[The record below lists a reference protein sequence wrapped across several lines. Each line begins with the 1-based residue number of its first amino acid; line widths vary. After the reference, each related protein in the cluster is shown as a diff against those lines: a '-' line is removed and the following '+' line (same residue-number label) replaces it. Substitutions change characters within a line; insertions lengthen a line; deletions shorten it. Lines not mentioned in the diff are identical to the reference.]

1 MTYPLLPLQ
10 AGSRRLALI
19 VIPLL
24 LVLSLA
30 ATCPAV
36 PTPPP
41 APAPTPALPVS
52 LSATPQGT
60 AAGQLGIL
68 PYLSAF
74 LDTDGDMSV
83 EEVATPG
90 MMPSFQPLHPRT
102 LPRSSGVT
110 WLRLEIPAAGTERT
124 ESLMLDLGQGVPA
137 GAVLYTPD
145 IDPLS
150 RQTTWQESQ
159 ANWRNLLPLPLP
171 AETPQVCF
179 IRLDGQPPLWFAP
192 TLRSLDNLAGA
203 PESLLGPG
211 VMLAL
216 AVVMLL
222 ALLRG
227 ITERGQWRFW
237 TALYVGAALTHAVL
251 GGPDLGAGNITP
263 ADAVSAM
270 APGLALMFLAHLARH
285 LMQTASHSRL
295 LDIQYLLLSLPGAVL
310 ALLPL
315 WPDFSWL
322 GRFLPL
328 WPMLALIFVPTTLGA
343 WLMGVPGARR
353 FLLGCLVAALG
364 AGLAVLDLGTLL
376 PPFVQGTLPL
386 WGTALSALII
396 AGMSAPG
403 REAGTSAEPADP
415 LAPGRPA
422 RNQTITDPNLRLLDT
437 DGNTL
442 PLMTGLSQPAPAP
455 ATVEAESA
463 SATAIRRL
471 EQALAAPLREIVEQD
486 RQLEQCALPHDVR
499 SRVENMGR
507 RARQALSLL
516 HDPAGDAAAPAAPA
530 PTDTARAEK
539 RVFDLRKTLR
549 QAHDTCRPLA
559 EKSGIAL
566 GWHVPA
572 DLEQLYEGPAGELED
587 VLRLLLEDA
596 LRATKGGKIHFAV
609 RRVPDSKHPGH
620 LLFQVRDTGT
630 GLPPEQRSASLLAR
644 IWELS
649 SSHGGFLGVESGPRG
664 TSVIFTLQLHLP
676 EASDGEDL
684 PTVLVCA
691 PDAATRHELGAMLR
705 DLPCTCH
712 ETGTLAHGLATGAR
726 KGRTPAA
733 VLLVCGPEAS
743 VDAAPLLRRYH
754 SLAERTGPFG
764 AVALTPDQSQWDAL
778 AHAGFSHALTLPV
791 SEDALRETVLEILG
805 SHDDVADLGA
815 PLPETRQADAPL
827 PDLFGPAAAP
837 QADQGMPDL
846 LLSTDDIPQQTAP
859 AAPAAASADLPD
871 LFAAPAAAAADTAQA
886 EPLPLTDDMRLDMPA
901 AQTARPVADAV
912 QPEEAAPAE
921 SPVQENENAPDAA
934 EDIAPAPAPAAP
946 DFPSV
951 PMPETAETNEA
962 AMPEAPVKEEE
973 PAAPAAD
980 MTREEPL
987 PQQETAAAAAAAPA
1001 DVAAEALSDEM
1012 DSAEEAG
1019 TKAVAGA
1026 DVTPPARDE
1035 AAAVSPSAPAFP
1047 APAREAAAEQAP
1059 PADDVQ
1065 TGDAPTDAAEAPVSD
1080 AVQPEEAA
1088 SADSPV
1094 QENENAPEA
1103 AEDVAPAP
1111 APAAPDFPSVPVGE
1125 TAETNE
1131 AAMPEAPTR
1140 EEDTSVPAT
1149 DMTQEEP
1156 LPQQETADAA
1166 PADVAAEA
1174 LSDEMDSTDEA
1185 GAETVADTDVTPS
1198 AQDEAAAVPPSAPA
1212 FPAPAREAAAEQ
1224 TLPADDVQTGDASTD
1239 AAEAPV
1245 SDAVQP
1251 EEAASADSPVQE
1263 NENAPEAAEDVAPA
1277 PAPAAPDFP
1286 SVPVA
1291 EMAETNEAAMPE
1303 APAREEDTAAPAAGM
1318 TREEP
1323 LPQQETADAAP
1334 ADVAAEALSDEMD
1347 STDEAGA
1354 ETVADTD
1361 VTPSAQDEAAAVPPS
1376 APAFPAPAREAA
1388 AEQTLPADDVQTG
1401 DASTDA
1407 AEAPV
1412 SDAVQPE
1419 EAASADSPVQENE
1432 NAPEAAEDVA
1442 PAPAPAAPDFPS
1454 VPVAEMAE
1462 TNEAAMP
1469 EAPVKEA
1476 GPVAPVADMTRE
1488 EPLPQQETA
1497 DAAAAAPADDA
1508 TGATVDE
1515 KERTEAPVADAQAAS
1530 ATRAPAFPSVEAAAS
1545 PLAGGYVSPSLRHA
1559 GEWVGEPMPIGTP
1572 VDRPAPRQE
1581 ETVSAP
1587 VETVV
1592 TVRPLR
1598 RDVSPDEI
1606 ARKLGKPSLVPTD
1619 KSALITPQPRKS
1631 SSTGPGAG
1639 TQPAFPG
1646 APVEEAPQAVPGSKD
1661 VSSLPDMTPDSTT
1674 LLASGREETSRTRAA
1689 ANTLMRF
1696 LSRFHTGNGQPQD
1709 KEEARSPQAPAATAQ
1724 ERQGTPRPMPRKD
1737 APREET
1743 PGTTADIPATTN
1755 PWIERRAASR
1765 PVAPTPRMPVPPMPQ
1780 RPQPPDD
1787 PEDPLPALMWRM
1799 DKYLAEAGYA
1809 LEQRRLHLVA
1819 DAAGRLAAEA
1829 ESYGFRVLGRMAR
1842 CVESAGRAKD
1852 LQAVTDLLPELATAV
1867 ERHRISMGS

>member
-10 AGSRRLALI
+10 AGFRRLALI

-150 RQTTWQESQ
+150 RQTTWQEGQ

-530 PTDTARAEK
+530 PADTARAEK

-871 LFAAPAAAAADTAQA
+871 LFAAPAAAAADTAQT
-886 EPLPLTDDMRLDMPA
+886 EPLPLTDDMRLDTPA

-912 QPEEAAPAE
+912 QPEEAA
-921 SPVQENENAPDAA
+921 
-934 EDIAPAPAPAAP
+934 
-946 DFPSV
+946 
-951 PMPETAETNEA
+951 
-962 AMPEAPVKEEE
+962 
-973 PAAPAAD
+973 
-980 MTREEPL
+980 
-987 PQQETAAAAAAAPA
+987 
-1001 DVAAEALSDEM
+1001 
-1012 DSAEEAG
+1012 SAE
-1019 TKAVAGA
+1019 
-1026 DVTPPARDE
+1026 
-1035 AAAVSPSAPAFP
+1035 
-1047 APAREAAAEQAP
+1047 
-1059 PADDVQ
+1059 
-1065 TGDAPTDAAEAPVSD
+1065 
-1080 AVQPEEAA
+1080 
-1088 SADSPV
+1088 
-1094 QENENAPEA
+1094 
-1103 AEDVAPAP
+1103 
-1111 APAAPDFPSVPVGE
+1111 
-1125 TAETNE
+1125 
-1131 AAMPEAPTR
+1131 
-1140 EEDTSVPAT
+1140 
-1149 DMTQEEP
+1149 
-1156 LPQQETADAA
+1156 
-1166 PADVAAEA
+1166 
-1174 LSDEMDSTDEA
+1174 
-1185 GAETVADTDVTPS
+1185 
-1198 AQDEAAAVPPSAPA
+1198 
-1212 FPAPAREAAAEQ
+1212 
-1224 TLPADDVQTGDASTD
+1224 
-1239 AAEAPV
+1239 
-1245 SDAVQP
+1245 
-1251 EEAASADSPVQE
+1251 
-1263 NENAPEAAEDVAPA
+1263 
-1277 PAPAAPDFP
+1277 
-1286 SVPVA
+1286 
-1291 EMAETNEAAMPE
+1291 
-1303 APAREEDTAAPAAGM
+1303 
-1318 TREEP
+1318 
-1323 LPQQETADAAP
+1323 
-1334 ADVAAEALSDEMD
+1334 
-1347 STDEAGA
+1347 
-1354 ETVADTD
+1354 
-1361 VTPSAQDEAAAVPPS
+1361 
-1376 APAFPAPAREAA
+1376 
-1388 AEQTLPADDVQTG
+1388 
-1401 DASTDA
+1401 
-1407 AEAPV
+1407 
-1412 SDAVQPE
+1412 
-1419 EAASADSPVQENE
+1419 SPVQENE

>member
-10 AGSRRLALI
+10 AGFRRLALI

-52 LSATPQGT
+52 LSATPQGA

-90 MMPSFQPLHPRT
+90 MMPPFQPLHPRT

-471 EQALAAPLREIVEQD
+471 EQALAAPLREIVEQN

-507 RARQALSLL
+507 RARQALNLL

-530 PTDTARAEK
+530 PADTARAEK

-712 ETGTLAHGLATGAR
+712 ETGTLAHGLAAGAR

-805 SHDDVADLGA
+805 NHDDVADLGA

-871 LFAAPAAAAADTAQA
+871 LFAAPATAAADTAQTD
-886 EPLPLTDDMRLDMPA
+886 PLPLTDDMRLDTPA
-901 AQTARPVADAV
+901 AQTARPVADAG
-912 QPEEAAPAE
+912 QPEEAASAD
-921 SPVQENENAPDAA
+921 SPVQKNENSPDAA
-934 EDIAPAPAPAAP
+934 EDVAPATAPAAP

-962 AMPEAPVKEEE
+962 AMPEAPMKEAG

-987 PQQETAAAAAAAPA
+987 PQQETADAGAPA
-1001 DVAAEALSDEM
+1001 DTAAEALSDEM

-1019 TKAVAGA
+1019 AKAMADA
-1026 DVTPPARDE
+1026 DVTPPAR
-1035 AAAVSPSAPAFP
+1035 
-1047 APAREAAAEQAP
+1047 
-1059 PADDVQ
+1059 
-1065 TGDAPTDAAEAPVSD
+1065 
-1080 AVQPEEAA
+1080 
-1088 SADSPV
+1088 
-1094 QENENAPEA
+1094 
-1103 AEDVAPAP
+1103 
-1111 APAAPDFPSVPVGE
+1111 
-1125 TAETNE
+1125 
-1131 AAMPEAPTR
+1131 
-1140 EEDTSVPAT
+1140 
-1149 DMTQEEP
+1149 
-1156 LPQQETADAA
+1156 
-1166 PADVAAEA
+1166 
-1174 LSDEMDSTDEA
+1174 
-1185 GAETVADTDVTPS
+1185 
-1198 AQDEAAAVPPSAPA
+1198 DEAAAVPPSAPA
-1212 FPAPAREAAAEQ
+1212 FPAPARETAAEQ
-1224 TLPADDVQTGDASTD
+1224 PLPADDVQTGDASTD

-1263 NENAPEAAEDVAPA
+1263 SENAPEAAEDVAPA

-1291 EMAETNEAAMPE
+1291 ET
-1303 APAREEDTAAPAAGM
+1303 
-1318 TREEP
+1318 
-1323 LPQQETADAAP
+1323 
-1334 ADVAAEALSDEMD
+1334 
-1347 STDEAGA
+1347 
-1354 ETVADTD
+1354 
-1361 VTPSAQDEAAAVPPS
+1361 
-1376 APAFPAPAREAA
+1376 
-1388 AEQTLPADDVQTG
+1388 
-1401 DASTDA
+1401 
-1407 AEAPV
+1407 
-1412 SDAVQPE
+1412 
-1419 EAASADSPVQENE
+1419 
-1432 NAPEAAEDVA
+1432 
-1442 PAPAPAAPDFPS
+1442 
-1454 VPVAEMAE
+1454 AE

-1476 GPVAPVADMTRE
+1476 GPAAPAADMTRE

-1743 PGTTADIPATTN
+1743 PGTTADIPATTH
-1755 PWIERRAASR
+1755 PWIERRTASR

>member
-1 MTYPLLPLQ
+1 MTHPLLPTQ
-10 AGSRRLALI
+10 AASRRLALI

-41 APAPTPALPVS
+41 ASAPTPALPAD
-52 LSATPQGT
+52 LSATPRGS
-60 AAGQLGIL
+60 AAGQLDIL

-74 LDTDGDMSV
+74 LDTDGDRSV
-83 EEVATPG
+83 EEVAAPG
-90 MMPSFQPLHPRT
+90 MLSSFRPLHPRT

-110 WLRLEIPAAGTERT
+110 WLRLEIPAAGAGRPAP
-124 ESLMLDLGQGVPA
+124 LVLDLGQGVPA
-137 GAVLYTPD
+137 GAVLYTPG

-150 RQTTWQESQ
+150 RQTTWQEDR
-159 ANWRNLLPLPLP
+159 ANWRNLLCLPLP
-171 AETPQVCF
+171 GETPQICY

-192 TLRSLDNLAGA
+192 TLRSLDNLADA

-315 WPDFSWL
+315 WPDFSWM
-322 GRFLPL
+322 GRYLPL

-364 AGLAVLDLGTLL
+364 AGLAVLDFGTLL

-403 REAGTSAEPADP
+403 RETETAAAGPADP
-415 LAPGRPA
+415 TAPDRSA
-422 RNQTITDPNLRLLDT
+422 QSQTITDPNLRLLDT
-437 DGNTL
+437 EGITL

-455 ATVEAESA
+455 ATVEADSA

-471 EQALAAPLREIVEQD
+471 EQALAVPLRELVEQN
-486 RQLEQCALPHDVR
+486 RQLEQCSLPHDVR
-499 SRVENMGR
+499 SRVEGMGR
-507 RARQALSLL
+507 RARQALRLL

-530 PTDTARAEK
+530 PTDGARAAT
-539 RVFDLRKTLR
+539 RAFDLRRMLQKT
-549 QAHDTCRPLA
+549 HEHCRALA

-566 GWHVPA
+566 GWHVPS
-572 DLEQLYEGPAGELED
+572 DLEQRYEGPAGDLEET
-587 VLRLLLEDA
+587 LRLLLEDA
-596 LRATKGGKIHFAV
+596 VRASKGGKVHFAV
-609 RRVPDSKHPGH
+609 RHVPDSKHPGH

-630 GLPPEQRSASLLAR
+630 GLPPEQRSAPLLAR

-649 SSHGGFLGVESGPRG
+649 SAHGGFLGVESGPRG
-664 TSVIFTLQLHLP
+664 TSVIFTLQLQLP
-676 EASDGEDL
+676 EASADDL

-691 PDAATRHELGAMLR
+691 PDAATRRELGAMLR
-705 DLPCTCH
+705 DLPCTCR
-712 ETGTLAHGLATGAR
+712 ETGTLAHGLAAGAR
-726 KGRTPAA
+726 RGGTPAT

-743 VDAAPLLRRYH
+743 VEAAPMLRRYH
-754 SLAERTGPFG
+754 GLAERTGPFG
-764 AVALTPDQSQWDAL
+764 AVALTPDQSQWDEL
-778 AHAGFSHALTLPV
+778 ANAGFSHALTLPV

-827 PDLFGPAAAP
+827 PDLFGPVAAP

-846 LLSTDDIPQQTAP
+846 LLSTDDMPERTVP
-859 AAPAAASADLPD
+859 AAQAATGGDLPD
-871 LFAAPAAAAADTAQA
+871 LFAAPASAGAEAAPAA
-886 EPLPLTDDMRLDMPA
+886 PLSLTDDMRRDAPVA
-901 AQTARPVADAV
+901 PVAQTARPEAEQPLPADDEQSGAV
-912 QPEEAAPAE
+912 RAEAAEASAADDAQPVAPAPAD
-921 SPVQENENAPDAA
+921 SPVQENDAAPEAA
-934 EDIAPAPAPAAP
+934 EDGGPAPAPTAP

-951 PMPETAETNEA
+951 PVATMDDATT
-962 AMPEAPVKEEE
+962 PEAPLEEEKEE
-973 PAAPAAD
+973 APAAEAPQ
-980 MTREEPL
+980 EEAL
-987 PQQETAAAAAAAPA
+987 PQQGTADAAAPA
-1001 DVAAEALSDEM
+1001 DSPAASSDAA
-1012 DSAEEAG
+1012 DSTEEA
-1019 TKAVAGA
+1019 VAETGA
-1026 DVTPPARDE
+1026 DADMPGPAQDE
-1035 AAAVSPSAPAFP
+1035 AAEVSPSAPAFP
-1047 APAREAAAEQAP
+1047 APAQEVEAEQP
-1059 PADDVQ
+1059 LPADDRQNRDVR
-1065 TGDAPTDAAEAPVSD
+1065 ADAAEASAANDAQPV
-1080 AVQPEEAA
+1080 APAP
-1088 SADSPV
+1088 ADSPV
-1094 QENENAPEA
+1094 QENGAAPEA
-1103 AEDVAPAP
+1103 AEDDGPAP
-1111 APAAPDFPSVPVGE
+1111 AP
-1125 TAETNE
+1125 T
-1131 AAMPEAPTR
+1131 
-1140 EEDTSVPAT
+1140 
-1149 DMTQEEP
+1149 
-1156 LPQQETADAA
+1156 
-1166 PADVAAEA
+1166 
-1174 LSDEMDSTDEA
+1174 
-1185 GAETVADTDVTPS
+1185 
-1198 AQDEAAAVPPSAPA
+1198 
-1212 FPAPAREAAAEQ
+1212 
-1224 TLPADDVQTGDASTD
+1224 
-1239 AAEAPV
+1239 
-1245 SDAVQP
+1245 
-1251 EEAASADSPVQE
+1251 
-1263 NENAPEAAEDVAPA
+1263 
-1277 PAPAAPDFP
+1277 APDFP

-1291 EMAETNEAAMPE
+1291 AMDDAATQE
-1303 APAREEDTAAPAAGM
+1303 APLEEEKEEAPTAEAPQ
-1318 TREEP
+1318 EEA
-1323 LPQQETADAAP
+1323 LPQQGTADAAAIP
-1334 ADVAAEALSDEMD
+1334 ADGPAASSDAAD
-1347 STDEAGA
+1347 STEEAVA
-1354 ETVADTD
+1354 ETGADAD
-1361 VTPSAQDEAAAVPPS
+1361 MPSPAQDEAA
-1376 APAFPAPAREAA
+1376 
-1388 AEQTLPADDVQTG
+1388 
-1401 DASTDA
+1401 
-1407 AEAPV
+1407 EAPR
-1412 SDAVQPE
+1412 P
-1419 EAASADSPVQENE
+1419 
-1432 NAPEAAEDVA
+1432 
-1442 PAPAPAAPDFPS
+1442 
-1454 VPVAEMAE
+1454 
-1462 TNEAAMP
+1462 
-1469 EAPVKEA
+1469 
-1476 GPVAPVADMTRE
+1476 
-1488 EPLPQQETA
+1488 
-1497 DAAAAAPADDA
+1497 
-1508 TGATVDE
+1508 
-1515 KERTEAPVADAQAAS
+1515 
-1530 ATRAPAFPSVEAAAS
+1530 APAFPSADVAR

-1572 VDRPAPRQE
+1572 VSRPVPRRE
-1581 ETVSAP
+1581 EAASAP

-1619 KSALITPQPRKS
+1619 KSALITPPPRK
-1631 SSTGPGAG
+1631 GPGSGPAAG

-1646 APVEEAPQAVPGSKD
+1646 APVEEAPHAVPGSKD

-1696 LSRFHTGNGQPQD
+1696 LSRFHTGSSQPRDDREED
-1709 KEEARSPQAPAATAQ
+1709 KGPQAPAATVQ
-1724 ERQGTPRPMPRKD
+1724 ERQGTPRPIPKKEGPQQKSPE
-1737 APREET
+1737 AAAEIP
-1743 PGTTADIPATTN
+1743 TAAN
-1755 PWIERRAASR
+1755 PWIERRTAPRPAA
-1765 PVAPTPRMPVPPMPQ
+1765 PAPRVPAPPMPQ

-1867 ERHRISMGS
+1867 ERHRISLGS

>member
-530 PTDTARAEK
+530 PADTARAEK

-712 ETGTLAHGLATGAR
+712 ETGTLAHGLAAGAR

-846 LLSTDDIPQQTAP
+846 LLSTDDSPQQTAP

-871 LFAAPAAAAADTAQA
+871 LFAAPAAAAADTAQT
-886 EPLPLTDDMRLDMPA
+886 EPLPLTDDMRLDTPA

-912 QPEEAAPAE
+912 QPEEAAPAD
-921 SPVQENENAPDAA
+921 SPVQENENSPDAA
-934 EDIAPAPAPAAP
+934 EDVAPAPAPAAP

-951 PMPETAETNEA
+951 PVAEMAETNEA

-973 PAAPAAD
+973 TAAPAAGMTREEPLPQQETADAAAAAPADAAAEALSDEMDSTDEAGAETVADADVPSPARDEAAEVPPSAPAFPAPARETAAEQPLPADDVQTGDAPTDAAEAPMSDAVQPEEAAPADSPVQENENSPDAAEDVAPAPAPAAPDFPSVPVAETAETNDAAMPEAPVKEEELAAPAAD

-987 PQQETAAAAAAAPA
+987 PQQEAADAAAAAPA
-1001 DVAAEALSDEM
+1001 DAAAEALSDEM
-1012 DSAEEAG
+1012 DSTDEAG
-1019 TKAVAGA
+1019 AETVADA
-1026 DVTPPARDE
+1026 DVPSPARDE
-1035 AAAVSPSAPAFP
+1035 AAEVPPSAPAFP
-1047 APAREAAAEQAP
+1047 APAREVAAEQAL

-1080 AVQPEEAA
+1080 AAQPEEAA
-1088 SADSPV
+1088 P
-1094 QENENAPEA
+1094 
-1103 AEDVAPAP
+1103 
-1111 APAAPDFPSVPVGE
+1111 
-1125 TAETNE
+1125 
-1131 AAMPEAPTR
+1131 
-1140 EEDTSVPAT
+1140 
-1149 DMTQEEP
+1149 
-1156 LPQQETADAA
+1156 
-1166 PADVAAEA
+1166 
-1174 LSDEMDSTDEA
+1174 
-1185 GAETVADTDVTPS
+1185 
-1198 AQDEAAAVPPSAPA
+1198 
-1212 FPAPAREAAAEQ
+1212 
-1224 TLPADDVQTGDASTD
+1224 
-1239 AAEAPV
+1239 
-1245 SDAVQP
+1245 
-1251 EEAASADSPVQE
+1251 ADSPVQE

-1303 APAREEDTAAPAAGM
+1303 T
-1318 TREEP
+1318 
-1323 LPQQETADAAP
+1323 
-1334 ADVAAEALSDEMD
+1334 
-1347 STDEAGA
+1347 
-1354 ETVADTD
+1354 
-1361 VTPSAQDEAAAVPPS
+1361 
-1376 APAFPAPAREAA
+1376 
-1388 AEQTLPADDVQTG
+1388 
-1401 DASTDA
+1401 
-1407 AEAPV
+1407 
-1412 SDAVQPE
+1412 
-1419 EAASADSPVQENE
+1419 
-1432 NAPEAAEDVA
+1432 
-1442 PAPAPAAPDFPS
+1442 
-1454 VPVAEMAE
+1454 
-1462 TNEAAMP
+1462 
-1469 EAPVKEA
+1469 PVKEA
-1476 GPVAPVADMTRE
+1476 GPAAPAADMTRE
-1488 EPLPQQETA
+1488 EPLSQQETA
-1497 DAAAAAPADDA
+1497 DAAAAAPADVA

-1572 VDRPAPRQE
+1572 VDRPAPWQE

-1631 SSTGPGAG
+1631 SSTGPAAG

-1743 PGTTADIPATTN
+1743 PGTTANIPATTN
-1755 PWIERRAASR
+1755 PWIERRTASR

>member
-530 PTDTARAEK
+530 PADTARAEK

-609 RRVPDSKHPGH
+609 RRVPDSKNPGH

-691 PDAATRHELGAMLR
+691 PDAATRRELGAMLR

-712 ETGTLAHGLATGAR
+712 ETGTLAHGLAAGAR

-886 EPLPLTDDMRLDMPA
+886 EPLTLTDDMSLDTPA
-901 AQTARPVADAV
+901 AQTARPVADAG
-912 QPEEAAPAE
+912 QPEEAASAD
-921 SPVQENENAPDAA
+921 SPVQENENAPEAA
-934 EDIAPAPAPAAP
+934 EDVAPAPAPAVP

-973 PAAPAAD
+973 TAAPAAG
-980 MTREEPL
+980 MTQEEPL
-987 PQQETAAAAAAAPA
+987 PQQETADAAAAAPA
-1001 DVAAEALSDEM
+1001 DDAAETLSDEM
-1012 DSAEEAG
+1012 DSTDEAG
-1019 TKAVAGA
+1019 AETVVDT

-1035 AAAVSPSAPAFP
+1035 AAAVPPSAPAFP
-1047 APAREAAAEQAP
+1047 APAREAAAEQAL

-1065 TGDAPTDAAEAPVSD
+1065 TGDAPTDAAEAPMSD

-1088 SADSPV
+1088 STDSPV

-1166 PADVAAEA
+1166 A
-1174 LSDEMDSTDEA
+1174 
-1185 GAETVADTDVTPS
+1185 
-1198 AQDEAAAVPPSAPA
+1198 
-1212 FPAPAREAAAEQ
+1212 
-1224 TLPADDVQTGDASTD
+1224 
-1239 AAEAPV
+1239 
-1245 SDAVQP
+1245 
-1251 EEAASADSPVQE
+1251 
-1263 NENAPEAAEDVAPA
+1263 
-1277 PAPAAPDFP
+1277 
-1286 SVPVA
+1286 
-1291 EMAETNEAAMPE
+1291 
-1303 APAREEDTAAPAAGM
+1303 
-1318 TREEP
+1318 
-1323 LPQQETADAAP
+1323 AAP
-1334 ADVAAEALSDEMD
+1334 ADV
-1347 STDEAGA
+1347 
-1354 ETVADTD
+1354 
-1361 VTPSAQDEAAAVPPS
+1361 
-1376 APAFPAPAREAA
+1376 
-1388 AEQTLPADDVQTG
+1388 
-1401 DASTDA
+1401 
-1407 AEAPV
+1407 
-1412 SDAVQPE
+1412 
-1419 EAASADSPVQENE
+1419 
-1432 NAPEAAEDVA
+1432 
-1442 PAPAPAAPDFPS
+1442 
-1454 VPVAEMAE
+1454 
-1462 TNEAAMP
+1462 
-1469 EAPVKEA
+1469 
-1476 GPVAPVADMTRE
+1476 
-1488 EPLPQQETA
+1488 
-1497 DAAAAAPADDA
+1497 A

-1743 PGTTADIPATTN
+1743 PGTTADIPATTH
-1755 PWIERRAASR
+1755 PWIERRTASR

>member
-1 MTYPLLPLQ
+1 MTHPLLPTQ
-10 AGSRRLALI
+10 AASRRLALI

-41 APAPTPALPVS
+41 ASAPTPALPAD
-52 LSATPQGT
+52 LSATPRGS
-60 AAGQLGIL
+60 AAGQLDIL

-74 LDTDGDMSV
+74 LDTDGDRSV
-83 EEVATPG
+83 EEVAAPG
-90 MMPSFQPLHPRT
+90 MLSSFRPLHPRT

-110 WLRLEIPAAGTERT
+110 WLRLEIPAAGPGRPAP
-124 ESLMLDLGQGVPA
+124 LVLDLGQGVPA
-137 GAVLYTPD
+137 GAVLYTPG

-150 RQTTWQESQ
+150 RQTTWQEDR
-159 ANWRNLLPLPLP
+159 ANWRNLLCLPLP
-171 AETPQVCF
+171 GETPQICY

-192 TLRSLDNLAGA
+192 TLRSLDNLADA

-315 WPDFSWL
+315 WPDFSWM
-322 GRFLPL
+322 GRYLPL

-364 AGLAVLDLGTLL
+364 AGLAVLDFGTLL

-403 REAGTSAEPADP
+403 RETETAAAGPADP
-415 LAPGRPA
+415 TAPDRSA
-422 RNQTITDPNLRLLDT
+422 QSQTITDPNLRLLDT
-437 DGNTL
+437 EGNTL

-455 ATVEAESA
+455 ATVEADSA

-471 EQALAAPLREIVEQD
+471 EQALAVPLRELVEQN
-486 RQLEQCALPHDVR
+486 RQLEQCSLPHDVR
-499 SRVENMGR
+499 SRVEGMGR
-507 RARQALSLL
+507 RARQALRLL

-530 PTDTARAEK
+530 PTDGARAAT
-539 RVFDLRKTLR
+539 RAFDLRRMLQKT
-549 QAHDTCRPLA
+549 HEHCRALA

-566 GWHVPA
+566 GWHVPS
-572 DLEQLYEGPAGELED
+572 DLEQRYEGPAGDLEET
-587 VLRLLLEDA
+587 LRLLLEDA
-596 LRATKGGKIHFAV
+596 VRASKGGKVHFAV
-609 RRVPDSKHPGH
+609 RHVPDSKHPGH

-630 GLPPEQRSASLLAR
+630 GLPPEQRSAPLLAR

-649 SSHGGFLGVESGPRG
+649 SAHGGFLGVESGPRG
-664 TSVIFTLQLHLP
+664 TSVIFTLQLQLP
-676 EASDGEDL
+676 EASADDL

-691 PDAATRHELGAMLR
+691 PDAATRRELGAMLR
-705 DLPCTCH
+705 DLPCTCR
-712 ETGTLAHGLATGAR
+712 ETGTLAHGLAAGAR
-726 KGRTPAA
+726 RGGTPAT

-743 VDAAPLLRRYH
+743 VEAAPMLRRYH
-754 SLAERTGPFG
+754 GLAERTGPFG

-778 AHAGFSHALTLPV
+778 ANAGFSHALTLPV

-827 PDLFGPAAAP
+827 PDLFGPVAAP

-846 LLSTDDIPQQTAP
+846 LLSTDDMPERTVP
-859 AAPAAASADLPD
+859 AAQAATGGDLPD
-871 LFAAPAAAAADTAQA
+871 LFAAPASAGAEAAPAA
-886 EPLPLTDDMRLDMPA
+886 PLSLTDDMRCDAPVA
-901 AQTARPVADAV
+901 PVAPVAQTARPEAEQPLPADDEQSGAVRADAAAASAADDA
-912 QPEEAAPAE
+912 QP
-921 SPVQENENAPDAA
+921 V
-934 EDIAPAPAPAAP
+934 APAP
-946 DFPSV
+946 
-951 PMPETAETNEA
+951 
-962 AMPEAPVKEEE
+962 
-973 PAAPAAD
+973 
-980 MTREEPL
+980 
-987 PQQETAAAAAAAPA
+987 
-1001 DVAAEALSDEM
+1001 
-1012 DSAEEAG
+1012 
-1019 TKAVAGA
+1019 
-1026 DVTPPARDE
+1026 
-1035 AAAVSPSAPAFP
+1035 
-1047 APAREAAAEQAP
+1047 
-1059 PADDVQ
+1059 
-1065 TGDAPTDAAEAPVSD
+1065 
-1080 AVQPEEAA
+1080 
-1088 SADSPV
+1088 ADSPV
-1094 QENENAPEA
+1094 QENDAAPEA
-1103 AEDVAPAP
+1103 AEDGGPAP
-1111 APAAPDFPSVPVGE
+1111 AP
-1125 TAETNE
+1125 T
-1131 AAMPEAPTR
+1131 
-1140 EEDTSVPAT
+1140 
-1149 DMTQEEP
+1149 
-1156 LPQQETADAA
+1156 
-1166 PADVAAEA
+1166 
-1174 LSDEMDSTDEA
+1174 
-1185 GAETVADTDVTPS
+1185 
-1198 AQDEAAAVPPSAPA
+1198 
-1212 FPAPAREAAAEQ
+1212 
-1224 TLPADDVQTGDASTD
+1224 
-1239 AAEAPV
+1239 
-1245 SDAVQP
+1245 
-1251 EEAASADSPVQE
+1251 
-1263 NENAPEAAEDVAPA
+1263 
-1277 PAPAAPDFP
+1277 APDFP

-1291 EMAETNEAAMPE
+1291 AMDDATTPE
-1303 APAREEDTAAPAAGM
+1303 APLEEEKEEAP
-1318 TREEP
+1318 
-1323 LPQQETADAAP
+1323 
-1334 ADVAAEALSDEMD
+1334 
-1347 STDEAGA
+1347 
-1354 ETVADTD
+1354 
-1361 VTPSAQDEAAAVPPS
+1361 
-1376 APAFPAPAREAA
+1376 
-1388 AEQTLPADDVQTG
+1388 
-1401 DASTDA
+1401 A
-1407 AEAPV
+1407 AEAP
-1412 SDAVQPE
+1412 QE
-1419 EAASADSPVQENE
+1419 EA
-1432 NAPEAAEDVA
+1432 
-1442 PAPAPAAPDFPS
+1442 
-1454 VPVAEMAE
+1454 
-1462 TNEAAMP
+1462 
-1469 EAPVKEA
+1469 
-1476 GPVAPVADMTRE
+1476 
-1488 EPLPQQETA
+1488 LPQQGTA
-1497 DAAAAAPADDA
+1497 DAAAAPADGPADSSDA
-1508 TGATVDE
+1508 ADSTEEAVAE
-1515 KERTEAPVADAQAAS
+1515 TEADADMPSPAQDEAAE
-1530 ATRAPAFPSVEAAAS
+1530 APRPAPAFPSADAAR

-1572 VDRPAPRQE
+1572 VSRPVPRRE
-1581 ETVSAP
+1581 EAASAP

-1619 KSALITPQPRKS
+1619 KSALITPPPRK
-1631 SSTGPGAG
+1631 GPGSGPAAG

-1646 APVEEAPQAVPGSKD
+1646 APVEEAPHAVPGSKD
-1661 VSSLPDMTPDSTT
+1661 VSSLPDMTPDSST

-1696 LSRFHTGNGQPQD
+1696 LSRFHTGSSQPRDDREED
-1709 KEEARSPQAPAATAQ
+1709 KGPQAPAATVQ
-1724 ERQGTPRPMPRKD
+1724 ERQGTPRPIPKKEGPQQKSPE
-1737 APREET
+1737 AAAEIP
-1743 PGTTADIPATTN
+1743 TAAN
-1755 PWIERRAASR
+1755 PWIERRTAPR
-1765 PVAPTPRMPVPPMPQ
+1765 PTAPAPRVPVPPMPQ

-1867 ERHRISMGS
+1867 ERHRISLGS

>member
-110 WLRLEIPAAGTERT
+110 WLRLEIPATGTERT

-463 SATAIRRL
+463 SATAIRHL

-530 PTDTARAEK
+530 PADTARAEK

-691 PDAATRHELGAMLR
+691 PDAATRRELGAMLR

-712 ETGTLAHGLATGAR
+712 ETGTLAHGLAAGAR

-871 LFAAPAAAAADTAQA
+871 LFAAPATAAADTAQTD
-886 EPLPLTDDMRLDMPA
+886 PLPLTDDMRLDTPA

-912 QPEEAAPAE
+912 QPEEAA
-921 SPVQENENAPDAA
+921 
-934 EDIAPAPAPAAP
+934 
-946 DFPSV
+946 
-951 PMPETAETNEA
+951 
-962 AMPEAPVKEEE
+962 
-973 PAAPAAD
+973 
-980 MTREEPL
+980 
-987 PQQETAAAAAAAPA
+987 
-1001 DVAAEALSDEM
+1001 
-1012 DSAEEAG
+1012 
-1019 TKAVAGA
+1019 
-1026 DVTPPARDE
+1026 
-1035 AAAVSPSAPAFP
+1035 
-1047 APAREAAAEQAP
+1047 
-1059 PADDVQ
+1059 
-1065 TGDAPTDAAEAPVSD
+1065 
-1080 AVQPEEAA
+1080 

-1094 QENENAPEA
+1094 QK
-1103 AEDVAPAP
+1103 
-1111 APAAPDFPSVPVGE
+1111 
-1125 TAETNE
+1125 
-1131 AAMPEAPTR
+1131 
-1140 EEDTSVPAT
+1140 
-1149 DMTQEEP
+1149 
-1156 LPQQETADAA
+1156 
-1166 PADVAAEA
+1166 
-1174 LSDEMDSTDEA
+1174 
-1185 GAETVADTDVTPS
+1185 
-1198 AQDEAAAVPPSAPA
+1198 
-1212 FPAPAREAAAEQ
+1212 
-1224 TLPADDVQTGDASTD
+1224 
-1239 AAEAPV
+1239 
-1245 SDAVQP
+1245 
-1251 EEAASADSPVQE
+1251 
-1263 NENAPEAAEDVAPA
+1263 
-1277 PAPAAPDFP
+1277 
-1286 SVPVA
+1286 
-1291 EMAETNEAAMPE
+1291 
-1303 APAREEDTAAPAAGM
+1303 
-1318 TREEP
+1318 
-1323 LPQQETADAAP
+1323 
-1334 ADVAAEALSDEMD
+1334 
-1347 STDEAGA
+1347 
-1354 ETVADTD
+1354 
-1361 VTPSAQDEAAAVPPS
+1361 
-1376 APAFPAPAREAA
+1376 
-1388 AEQTLPADDVQTG
+1388 
-1401 DASTDA
+1401 
-1407 AEAPV
+1407 
-1412 SDAVQPE
+1412 
-1419 EAASADSPVQENE
+1419 NE

-1476 GPVAPVADMTRE
+1476 GPAAPAADMTRE

-1631 SSTGPGAG
+1631 SSTGPAAG

-1743 PGTTADIPATTN
+1743 PGTTADIPATTH
-1755 PWIERRAASR
+1755 PWIERRTASR

>member
-10 AGSRRLALI
+10 AGFRRLALI

-110 WLRLEIPAAGTERT
+110 WLRLEIPAAGTERI

-471 EQALAAPLREIVEQD
+471 EQALAAPLREIVEQN

-507 RARQALSLL
+507 RARQALNLL

-530 PTDTARAEK
+530 PADTARAEK

-549 QAHDTCRPLA
+549 QTHDTCRPLA

-712 ETGTLAHGLATGAR
+712 ETGTLAHGLAAGAR

-871 LFAAPAAAAADTAQA
+871 LFAAPAAAAADTAQT
-886 EPLPLTDDMRLDMPA
+886 EPLPLTDDMRLDTPA

-921 SPVQENENAPDAA
+921 SPVQENENAPEAA
-934 EDIAPAPAPAAP
+934 EDVAPAPAPAAP

-962 AMPEAPVKEEE
+962 AMPEAPVKEAG

-987 PQQETAAAAAAAPA
+987 PQQEA
-1001 DVAAEALSDEM
+1001 
-1012 DSAEEAG
+1012 
-1019 TKAVAGA
+1019 
-1026 DVTPPARDE
+1026 
-1035 AAAVSPSAPAFP
+1035 
-1047 APAREAAAEQAP
+1047 
-1059 PADDVQ
+1059 
-1065 TGDAPTDAAEAPVSD
+1065 
-1080 AVQPEEAA
+1080 
-1088 SADSPV
+1088 
-1094 QENENAPEA
+1094 
-1103 AEDVAPAP
+1103 
-1111 APAAPDFPSVPVGE
+1111 
-1125 TAETNE
+1125 
-1131 AAMPEAPTR
+1131 
-1140 EEDTSVPAT
+1140 
-1149 DMTQEEP
+1149 
-1156 LPQQETADAA
+1156 
-1166 PADVAAEA
+1166 
-1174 LSDEMDSTDEA
+1174 
-1185 GAETVADTDVTPS
+1185 
-1198 AQDEAAAVPPSAPA
+1198 
-1212 FPAPAREAAAEQ
+1212 
-1224 TLPADDVQTGDASTD
+1224 
-1239 AAEAPV
+1239 
-1245 SDAVQP
+1245 
-1251 EEAASADSPVQE
+1251 
-1263 NENAPEAAEDVAPA
+1263 
-1277 PAPAAPDFP
+1277 
-1286 SVPVA
+1286 
-1291 EMAETNEAAMPE
+1291 
-1303 APAREEDTAAPAAGM
+1303 
-1318 TREEP
+1318 
-1323 LPQQETADAAP
+1323 
-1334 ADVAAEALSDEMD
+1334 
-1347 STDEAGA
+1347 
-1354 ETVADTD
+1354 
-1361 VTPSAQDEAAAVPPS
+1361 
-1376 APAFPAPAREAA
+1376 
-1388 AEQTLPADDVQTG
+1388 
-1401 DASTDA
+1401 
-1407 AEAPV
+1407 
-1412 SDAVQPE
+1412 
-1419 EAASADSPVQENE
+1419 
-1432 NAPEAAEDVA
+1432 
-1442 PAPAPAAPDFPS
+1442 
-1454 VPVAEMAE
+1454 
-1462 TNEAAMP
+1462 
-1469 EAPVKEA
+1469 
-1476 GPVAPVADMTRE
+1476 
-1488 EPLPQQETA
+1488 A

-1515 KERTEAPVADAQAAS
+1515 KERTEAPVADAQAA

-1631 SSTGPGAG
+1631 SSTGPAAG

-1755 PWIERRAASR
+1755 PWIERRTASR

>member
-471 EQALAAPLREIVEQD
+471 EQALAAPLREIVEQN
-486 RQLEQCALPHDVR
+486 RQLEQCVLPHDVR

-516 HDPAGDAAAPAAPA
+516 HDPAGDAPAPAAPA
-530 PTDTARAEK
+530 PADTARAEK

-676 EASDGEDL
+676 DASDGEDL

-712 ETGTLAHGLATGAR
+712 ETGTLAHGLAAGAR

-815 PLPETRQADAPL
+815 PLPETRQTDAPL

-871 LFAAPAAAAADTAQA
+871 LFAAPANATADTAQT
-886 EPLPLTDDMRLDMPA
+886 EPLPLTDDMRLDTPA

-912 QPEEAAPAE
+912 QPEEAA
-921 SPVQENENAPDAA
+921 
-934 EDIAPAPAPAAP
+934 
-946 DFPSV
+946 
-951 PMPETAETNEA
+951 
-962 AMPEAPVKEEE
+962 
-973 PAAPAAD
+973 
-980 MTREEPL
+980 
-987 PQQETAAAAAAAPA
+987 
-1001 DVAAEALSDEM
+1001 
-1012 DSAEEAG
+1012 SAE
-1019 TKAVAGA
+1019 
-1026 DVTPPARDE
+1026 
-1035 AAAVSPSAPAFP
+1035 
-1047 APAREAAAEQAP
+1047 
-1059 PADDVQ
+1059 
-1065 TGDAPTDAAEAPVSD
+1065 
-1080 AVQPEEAA
+1080 
-1088 SADSPV
+1088 
-1094 QENENAPEA
+1094 
-1103 AEDVAPAP
+1103 
-1111 APAAPDFPSVPVGE
+1111 
-1125 TAETNE
+1125 
-1131 AAMPEAPTR
+1131 
-1140 EEDTSVPAT
+1140 
-1149 DMTQEEP
+1149 
-1156 LPQQETADAA
+1156 
-1166 PADVAAEA
+1166 
-1174 LSDEMDSTDEA
+1174 
-1185 GAETVADTDVTPS
+1185 
-1198 AQDEAAAVPPSAPA
+1198 
-1212 FPAPAREAAAEQ
+1212 
-1224 TLPADDVQTGDASTD
+1224 
-1239 AAEAPV
+1239 
-1245 SDAVQP
+1245 
-1251 EEAASADSPVQE
+1251 SPVQE

-1291 EMAETNEAAMPE
+1291 ETAETSEAAMPE
-1303 APAREEDTAAPAAGM
+1303 APAREEDTAVPA
-1318 TREEP
+1318 T
-1323 LPQQETADAAP
+1323 
-1334 ADVAAEALSDEMD
+1334 
-1347 STDEAGA
+1347 
-1354 ETVADTD
+1354 
-1361 VTPSAQDEAAAVPPS
+1361 
-1376 APAFPAPAREAA
+1376 
-1388 AEQTLPADDVQTG
+1388 
-1401 DASTDA
+1401 
-1407 AEAPV
+1407 
-1412 SDAVQPE
+1412 
-1419 EAASADSPVQENE
+1419 
-1432 NAPEAAEDVA
+1432 
-1442 PAPAPAAPDFPS
+1442 
-1454 VPVAEMAE
+1454 
-1462 TNEAAMP
+1462 
-1469 EAPVKEA
+1469 
-1476 GPVAPVADMTRE
+1476 DMTQE

>member
-1 MTYPLLPLQ
+1 MTYPLLPVQ
-10 AGSRRLALI
+10 AACRRLALI

-41 APAPTPALPVS
+41 VPAPTPALPAS
-52 LSATPQGT
+52 LSAAPQASAT
-60 AAGQLGIL
+60 GQLGIL

-83 EEVATPG
+83 EEVAAPG
-90 MMPSFQPLHPRT
+90 MMASFQPLHPRA

-110 WLRLEIPAAGTERT
+110 WLRLEIPAAGTARA

-159 ANWRNLLPLPLP
+159 ANWRNLLLLPLP

-192 TLRSLDNLAGA
+192 TLRSLDNLASA

-285 LMQTASHSRL
+285 LMQTPSHSRL

-315 WPDFSWL
+315 WPDFSWM

-403 REAGTSAEPADP
+403 RETGSSAEAADP

-422 RNQTITDPNLRLLDT
+422 QNQTITDPNLRLLDT

-442 PLMTGLSQPAPAP
+442 PLMTGLSQPAPVP

-471 EQALAAPLREIVEQD
+471 EQALAAPLREIVEQN
-486 RQLEQCALPHDVR
+486 RQLEQCALPHDAR
-499 SRVENMGR
+499 SRVESMGR

-516 HDPAGDAAAPAAPA
+516 HDPAGETAAPATPS
-530 PTDTARAEK
+530 PTETARAEK

-549 QAHDTCRPLA
+549 QTHETCRALA
-559 EKSGIAL
+559 EKAGIAL

-572 DLEQLYEGPAGELED
+572 DLEQLYEGPAGDLED

-596 LRATKGGKIHFAV
+596 VRASKGGKVHFAV
-609 RRVPDSKHPGH
+609 RRVPDSKNPGH

-676 EASDGEDL
+676 EASDDEEL

-691 PDAATRHELGAMLR
+691 PDAATRRELGAMLR

-712 ETGTLAHGLATGAR
+712 ETGTLAHGLAAGAR

-733 VLLVCGPEAS
+733 VLLICGPEAS
-743 VDAAPLLRRYH
+743 VEAAPLLRRYH

-791 SEDALRETVLEILG
+791 AEDALRETVLEILG

-815 PLPETRQADAPL
+815 PLPESRQAEAPL

-846 LLSTDDIPQQTAP
+846 LLSTDDVPQQTAP
-859 AAPAAASADLPD
+859 AAPAATSGDLPD
-871 LFAAPAAAAADTAQA
+871 LFAAPANETAQDEEEPRQEMTADAAPTAPVDGPDEADEAPAARADDAEESVTAAPAPADVTSPAQEGSAAAPLSAPATPAQESEA
-886 EPLPLTDDMRLDMPA
+886 EQPLPGDDAREDA
-901 AQTARPVADAV
+901 AEAPVADAA
-912 QPEEAAPAE
+912 QPAE
-921 SPVQENENAPDAA
+921 PAATDSPVQENENAPDASA
-934 EDIAPAPAPAAP
+934 DEVPAAP
-946 DFPSV
+946 
-951 PMPETAETNEA
+951 T
-962 AMPEAPVKEEE
+962 
-973 PAAPAAD
+973 APA
-980 MTREEPL
+980 
-987 PQQETAAAAAAAPA
+987 
-1001 DVAAEALSDEM
+1001 
-1012 DSAEEAG
+1012 
-1019 TKAVAGA
+1019 
-1026 DVTPPARDE
+1026 
-1035 AAAVSPSAPAFP
+1035 
-1047 APAREAAAEQAP
+1047 
-1059 PADDVQ
+1059 
-1065 TGDAPTDAAEAPVSD
+1065 
-1080 AVQPEEAA
+1080 
-1088 SADSPV
+1088 
-1094 QENENAPEA
+1094 
-1103 AEDVAPAP
+1103 
-1111 APAAPDFPSVPVGE
+1111 
-1125 TAETNE
+1125 
-1131 AAMPEAPTR
+1131 
-1140 EEDTSVPAT
+1140 
-1149 DMTQEEP
+1149 
-1156 LPQQETADAA
+1156 
-1166 PADVAAEA
+1166 
-1174 LSDEMDSTDEA
+1174 
-1185 GAETVADTDVTPS
+1185 
-1198 AQDEAAAVPPSAPA
+1198 
-1212 FPAPAREAAAEQ
+1212 
-1224 TLPADDVQTGDASTD
+1224 
-1239 AAEAPV
+1239 
-1245 SDAVQP
+1245 
-1251 EEAASADSPVQE
+1251 
-1263 NENAPEAAEDVAPA
+1263 
-1277 PAPAAPDFP
+1277 FP

-1291 EMAETNEAAMPE
+1291 ETH
-1303 APAREEDTAAPAAGM
+1303 D
-1318 TREEP
+1318 
-1323 LPQQETADAAP
+1323 DA
-1334 ADVAAEALSDEMD
+1334 L
-1347 STDEAGA
+1347 
-1354 ETVADTD
+1354 
-1361 VTPSAQDEAAAVPPS
+1361 
-1376 APAFPAPAREAA
+1376 
-1388 AEQTLPADDVQTG
+1388 
-1401 DASTDA
+1401 
-1407 AEAPV
+1407 
-1412 SDAVQPE
+1412 
-1419 EAASADSPVQENE
+1419 
-1432 NAPEAAEDVA
+1432 
-1442 PAPAPAAPDFPS
+1442 
-1454 VPVAEMAE
+1454 
-1462 TNEAAMP
+1462 P
-1469 EAPVKEA
+1469 EAPVEAKE
-1476 GPVAPVADMTRE
+1476 
-1488 EPLPQQETA
+1488 
-1497 DAAAAAPADDA
+1497 
-1508 TGATVDE
+1508 
-1515 KERTEAPVADAQAAS
+1515 
-1530 ATRAPAFPSVEAAAS
+1530 EAAAS
-1545 PLAGGYVSPSLRHA
+1545 PLSGGYVSPSLRHA

-1572 VDRPAPRQE
+1572 VSRPAPRQE
-1581 ETVSAP
+1581 ETASAP

-1619 KSALITPQPRKS
+1619 RSALITPQPRKS
-1631 SSTGPGAG
+1631 SSSGPAAG

-1696 LSRFHTGNGQPQD
+1696 LSRFHTGNSQPQD
-1709 KEEARSPQAPAATAQ
+1709 REEEDKGPQAPASTVQ
-1724 ERQGTPRPMPRKD
+1724 ERQGTPRPMPKKE
-1737 APREET
+1737 APREDATE
-1743 PGTTADIPATTN
+1743 TTADIPVTTN
-1755 PWIERRAASR
+1755 PWIERRTAPR

>member
-471 EQALAAPLREIVEQD
+471 EQALAAPLREIVEQN

-516 HDPAGDAAAPAAPA
+516 HDPAGDAAAPVVPAPA
-530 PTDTARAEK
+530 DTARAEK

-549 QAHDTCRPLA
+549 QTHDTCRPLA

-871 LFAAPAAAAADTAQA
+871 LFAAPAAAAADTAQT
-886 EPLPLTDDMRLDMPA
+886 EPLPLTDDMRLDTPA
-901 AQTARPVADAV
+901 AQTARPVADAA
-912 QPEEAAPAE
+912 QPEEAAPAD
-921 SPVQENENAPDAA
+921 SPVQENENAPEAA
-934 EDIAPAPAPAAP
+934 EDVAPAPAPAAP

-951 PMPETAETNEA
+951 PVPETAETNEA

-973 PAAPAAD
+973 TAAPAAG
-980 MTREEPL
+980 MTQEEPL
-987 PQQETAAAAAAAPA
+987 PQQETADAGTPA
-1001 DVAAEALSDEM
+1001 DAAAEALSDEM

-1019 TKAVAGA
+1019 TKAMADA
-1026 DVTPPARDE
+1026 DVPSPARDE

-1047 APAREAAAEQAP
+1047 APAREAAAEQAL

-1065 TGDAPTDAAEAPVSD
+1065 AGDAPTDAAEAPVSD

-1111 APAAPDFPSVPVGE
+1111 APTAPDFPSVPVAE

-1131 AAMPEAPTR
+1131 AAMPEAPAR
-1140 EEDTSVPAT
+1140 EEDTAVPAT

-1156 LPQQETADAA
+1156 LPQQKTADADA
-1166 PADVAAEA
+1166 PADAAAEA
-1174 LSDEMDSTDEA
+1174 LSDEMDSAEEA
-1185 GAETVADTDVTPS
+1185 VAEAMADADVPS
-1198 AQDEAAAVPPSAPA
+1198 PARDEAAAVPPSAPA
-1212 FPAPAREAAAEQ
+1212 FPAPARETAAEQ
-1224 TLPADDVQTGDASTD
+1224 PLPADDVQTDDARAD

-1245 SDAVQP
+1245 SDAAQP
-1251 EEAASADSPVQE
+1251 EEAAPADSPVQE

-1277 PAPAAPDFP
+1277 PAPTAPDFP

-1291 EMAETNEAAMPE
+1291 ETAETNEAAMPE
-1303 APAREEDTAAPAAGM
+1303 APAREEDTAVPA
-1318 TREEP
+1318 T
-1323 LPQQETADAAP
+1323 
-1334 ADVAAEALSDEMD
+1334 
-1347 STDEAGA
+1347 
-1354 ETVADTD
+1354 
-1361 VTPSAQDEAAAVPPS
+1361 
-1376 APAFPAPAREAA
+1376 
-1388 AEQTLPADDVQTG
+1388 
-1401 DASTDA
+1401 
-1407 AEAPV
+1407 
-1412 SDAVQPE
+1412 
-1419 EAASADSPVQENE
+1419 
-1432 NAPEAAEDVA
+1432 
-1442 PAPAPAAPDFPS
+1442 
-1454 VPVAEMAE
+1454 
-1462 TNEAAMP
+1462 
-1469 EAPVKEA
+1469 
-1476 GPVAPVADMTRE
+1476 DMTQE

>member
-499 SRVENMGR
+499 SRVENIGR

-516 HDPAGDAAAPAAPA
+516 HDPARDAAAPAAPA
-530 PTDTARAEK
+530 PADTARAEK

-676 EASDGEDL
+676 DASDGEDL

-871 LFAAPAAAAADTAQA
+871 LFAAPAAAAADTAQT
-886 EPLPLTDDMRLDMPA
+886 EPLPLTDDMRLDTPA

-912 QPEEAAPAE
+912 QPEEAA
-921 SPVQENENAPDAA
+921 
-934 EDIAPAPAPAAP
+934 
-946 DFPSV
+946 
-951 PMPETAETNEA
+951 
-962 AMPEAPVKEEE
+962 
-973 PAAPAAD
+973 
-980 MTREEPL
+980 
-987 PQQETAAAAAAAPA
+987 
-1001 DVAAEALSDEM
+1001 
-1012 DSAEEAG
+1012 SAE
-1019 TKAVAGA
+1019 
-1026 DVTPPARDE
+1026 
-1035 AAAVSPSAPAFP
+1035 
-1047 APAREAAAEQAP
+1047 
-1059 PADDVQ
+1059 
-1065 TGDAPTDAAEAPVSD
+1065 
-1080 AVQPEEAA
+1080 
-1088 SADSPV
+1088 
-1094 QENENAPEA
+1094 
-1103 AEDVAPAP
+1103 
-1111 APAAPDFPSVPVGE
+1111 
-1125 TAETNE
+1125 
-1131 AAMPEAPTR
+1131 
-1140 EEDTSVPAT
+1140 
-1149 DMTQEEP
+1149 
-1156 LPQQETADAA
+1156 
-1166 PADVAAEA
+1166 
-1174 LSDEMDSTDEA
+1174 
-1185 GAETVADTDVTPS
+1185 
-1198 AQDEAAAVPPSAPA
+1198 
-1212 FPAPAREAAAEQ
+1212 
-1224 TLPADDVQTGDASTD
+1224 
-1239 AAEAPV
+1239 
-1245 SDAVQP
+1245 
-1251 EEAASADSPVQE
+1251 
-1263 NENAPEAAEDVAPA
+1263 
-1277 PAPAAPDFP
+1277 
-1286 SVPVA
+1286 
-1291 EMAETNEAAMPE
+1291 
-1303 APAREEDTAAPAAGM
+1303 
-1318 TREEP
+1318 
-1323 LPQQETADAAP
+1323 
-1334 ADVAAEALSDEMD
+1334 
-1347 STDEAGA
+1347 
-1354 ETVADTD
+1354 
-1361 VTPSAQDEAAAVPPS
+1361 
-1376 APAFPAPAREAA
+1376 
-1388 AEQTLPADDVQTG
+1388 
-1401 DASTDA
+1401 
-1407 AEAPV
+1407 
-1412 SDAVQPE
+1412 
-1419 EAASADSPVQENE
+1419 SPVQENE

-1755 PWIERRAASR
+1755 PWIERRTASR

>member
-530 PTDTARAEK
+530 PADTARAEK

-691 PDAATRHELGAMLR
+691 PDAATRRELGAMLR

-712 ETGTLAHGLATGAR
+712 ETGTLAHGLAAGAR

-871 LFAAPAAAAADTAQA
+871 LFAAPAAAAADTAQT
-886 EPLPLTDDMRLDMPA
+886 EPLPLTDDMRLDTPA
-901 AQTARPVADAV
+901 AQTARPVVDAV
-912 QPEEAAPAE
+912 QPEEAASTD
-921 SPVQENENAPDAA
+921 SPVQENENAPEAV
-934 EDIAPAPAPAAP
+934 EDVAPAPAPAAP

-962 AMPEAPVKEEE
+962 AMPEAPVKEEG

-980 MTREEPL
+980 MT
-987 PQQETAAAAAAAPA
+987 Q
-1001 DVAAEALSDEM
+1001 
-1012 DSAEEAG
+1012 
-1019 TKAVAGA
+1019 
-1026 DVTPPARDE
+1026 
-1035 AAAVSPSAPAFP
+1035 
-1047 APAREAAAEQAP
+1047 
-1059 PADDVQ
+1059 
-1065 TGDAPTDAAEAPVSD
+1065 
-1080 AVQPEEAA
+1080 
-1088 SADSPV
+1088 
-1094 QENENAPEA
+1094 
-1103 AEDVAPAP
+1103 
-1111 APAAPDFPSVPVGE
+1111 
-1125 TAETNE
+1125 
-1131 AAMPEAPTR
+1131 
-1140 EEDTSVPAT
+1140 
-1149 DMTQEEP
+1149 
-1156 LPQQETADAA
+1156 
-1166 PADVAAEA
+1166 
-1174 LSDEMDSTDEA
+1174 
-1185 GAETVADTDVTPS
+1185 
-1198 AQDEAAAVPPSAPA
+1198 
-1212 FPAPAREAAAEQ
+1212 
-1224 TLPADDVQTGDASTD
+1224 
-1239 AAEAPV
+1239 
-1245 SDAVQP
+1245 
-1251 EEAASADSPVQE
+1251 
-1263 NENAPEAAEDVAPA
+1263 
-1277 PAPAAPDFP
+1277 
-1286 SVPVA
+1286 
-1291 EMAETNEAAMPE
+1291 
-1303 APAREEDTAAPAAGM
+1303 
-1318 TREEP
+1318 
-1323 LPQQETADAAP
+1323 
-1334 ADVAAEALSDEMD
+1334 
-1347 STDEAGA
+1347 
-1354 ETVADTD
+1354 
-1361 VTPSAQDEAAAVPPS
+1361 
-1376 APAFPAPAREAA
+1376 
-1388 AEQTLPADDVQTG
+1388 
-1401 DASTDA
+1401 
-1407 AEAPV
+1407 
-1412 SDAVQPE
+1412 
-1419 EAASADSPVQENE
+1419 
-1432 NAPEAAEDVA
+1432 
-1442 PAPAPAAPDFPS
+1442 
-1454 VPVAEMAE
+1454 
-1462 TNEAAMP
+1462 
-1469 EAPVKEA
+1469 
-1476 GPVAPVADMTRE
+1476 E

-1497 DAAAAAPADDA
+1497 DAAAAAPADVA

-1743 PGTTADIPATTN
+1743 PGTTADIPATTH
-1755 PWIERRAASR
+1755 PWIERRTASR

>member
-1 MTYPLLPLQ
+1 
-10 AGSRRLALI
+10 
-19 VIPLL
+19 
-24 LVLSLA
+24 
-30 ATCPAV
+30 
-36 PTPPP
+36 
-41 APAPTPALPVS
+41 
-52 LSATPQGT
+52 
-60 AAGQLGIL
+60 
-68 PYLSAF
+68 
-74 LDTDGDMSV
+74 
-83 EEVATPG
+83 
-90 MMPSFQPLHPRT
+90 
-102 LPRSSGVT
+102 
-110 WLRLEIPAAGTERT
+110 
-124 ESLMLDLGQGVPA
+124 
-137 GAVLYTPD
+137 
-145 IDPLS
+145 
-150 RQTTWQESQ
+150 
-159 ANWRNLLPLPLP
+159 
-171 AETPQVCF
+171 
-179 IRLDGQPPLWFAP
+179 
-192 TLRSLDNLAGA
+192 
-203 PESLLGPG
+203 
-211 VMLAL
+211 
-216 AVVMLL
+216 
-222 ALLRG
+222 
-227 ITERGQWRFW
+227 
-237 TALYVGAALTHAVL
+237 
-251 GGPDLGAGNITP
+251 
-263 ADAVSAM
+263 
-270 APGLALMFLAHLARH
+270 
-285 LMQTASHSRL
+285 
-295 LDIQYLLLSLPGAVL
+295 
-310 ALLPL
+310 
-315 WPDFSWL
+315 
-322 GRFLPL
+322 
-328 WPMLALIFVPTTLGA
+328 
-343 WLMGVPGARR
+343 MGVPEH
-353 FLLGCLVAALG
+353 CTDYAAMLERSD
-364 AGLAVLDLGTLL
+364 LDL
-376 PPFVQGTLPL
+376 
-386 WGTALSALII
+386 IDI
-396 AGMSAPG
+396 AS
-403 REAGTSAEPADP
+403 
-415 LAPGRPA
+415 
-422 RNQTITDPNLRLLDT
+422 PNRFH
-437 DGNTL
+437 
-442 PLMTGLSQPAPAP
+442 
-455 ATVEAESA
+455 V
-463 SATAIRRL
+463 

-962 AMPEAPVKEEE
+962 AMPEAPVKE
-973 PAAPAAD
+973 
-980 MTREEPL
+980 
-987 PQQETAAAAAAAPA
+987 
-1001 DVAAEALSDEM
+1001 
-1012 DSAEEAG
+1012 
-1019 TKAVAGA
+1019 
-1026 DVTPPARDE
+1026 
-1035 AAAVSPSAPAFP
+1035 
-1047 APAREAAAEQAP
+1047 
-1059 PADDVQ
+1059 
-1065 TGDAPTDAAEAPVSD
+1065 
-1080 AVQPEEAA
+1080 
-1088 SADSPV
+1088 
-1094 QENENAPEA
+1094 
-1103 AEDVAPAP
+1103 
-1111 APAAPDFPSVPVGE
+1111 
-1125 TAETNE
+1125 
-1131 AAMPEAPTR
+1131 
-1140 EEDTSVPAT
+1140 
-1149 DMTQEEP
+1149 
-1156 LPQQETADAA
+1156 
-1166 PADVAAEA
+1166 
-1174 LSDEMDSTDEA
+1174 
-1185 GAETVADTDVTPS
+1185 
-1198 AQDEAAAVPPSAPA
+1198 
-1212 FPAPAREAAAEQ
+1212 
-1224 TLPADDVQTGDASTD
+1224 
-1239 AAEAPV
+1239 
-1245 SDAVQP
+1245 
-1251 EEAASADSPVQE
+1251 
-1263 NENAPEAAEDVAPA
+1263 
-1277 PAPAAPDFP
+1277 
-1286 SVPVA
+1286 
-1291 EMAETNEAAMPE
+1291 
-1303 APAREEDTAAPAAGM
+1303 
-1318 TREEP
+1318 
-1323 LPQQETADAAP
+1323 
-1334 ADVAAEALSDEMD
+1334 
-1347 STDEAGA
+1347 
-1354 ETVADTD
+1354 
-1361 VTPSAQDEAAAVPPS
+1361 
-1376 APAFPAPAREAA
+1376 
-1388 AEQTLPADDVQTG
+1388 
-1401 DASTDA
+1401 
-1407 AEAPV
+1407 
-1412 SDAVQPE
+1412 
-1419 EAASADSPVQENE
+1419 
-1432 NAPEAAEDVA
+1432 
-1442 PAPAPAAPDFPS
+1442 
-1454 VPVAEMAE
+1454 
-1462 TNEAAMP
+1462 
-1469 EAPVKEA
+1469 A

-1842 CVESAGRAKD
+1842 CVESAGRICR
-1852 LQAVTDLLPELATAV
+1852 P
-1867 ERHRISMGS
+1867 

>member
-110 WLRLEIPAAGTERT
+110 WLRLEIPAAGTERI

-471 EQALAAPLREIVEQD
+471 EQALAAPLREIVEQN

-507 RARQALSLL
+507 RVRQALSLL
-516 HDPAGDAAAPAAPA
+516 HDPAGDAPAPAAPA
-530 PTDTARAEK
+530 PADTARAEK

-712 ETGTLAHGLATGAR
+712 ETGTLAHGLAAGAR

-886 EPLPLTDDMRLDMPA
+886 ETLPLTDDMRLDTSA

-912 QPEEAAPAE
+912 QPEEAASAD
-921 SPVQENENAPDAA
+921 SPVQESENAPEAA
-934 EDIAPAPAPAAP
+934 EDVAPAPAPAAP

-951 PMPETAETNEA
+951 PVAETAETNEA
-962 AMPEAPVKEEE
+962 AMPEAPAREEDTAV
-973 PAAPAAD
+973 PATD
-980 MTREEPL
+980 MTQEEPL
-987 PQQETAAAAAAAPA
+987 PQQETADAAPA
-1001 DVAAEALSDEM
+1001 DAAAEALSDEM
-1012 DSAEEAG
+1012 DSTDEAG
-1019 TKAVAGA
+1019 AKAVADT

-1035 AAAVSPSAPAFP
+1035 AAAVPPSAPAFP
-1047 APAREAAAEQAP
+1047 APARETAAEQAP
-1059 PADDVQ
+1059 PADGVQ

-1094 QENENAPEA
+1094 QEH
-1103 AEDVAPAP
+1103 
-1111 APAAPDFPSVPVGE
+1111 
-1125 TAETNE
+1125 
-1131 AAMPEAPTR
+1131 
-1140 EEDTSVPAT
+1140 
-1149 DMTQEEP
+1149 
-1156 LPQQETADAA
+1156 
-1166 PADVAAEA
+1166 
-1174 LSDEMDSTDEA
+1174 
-1185 GAETVADTDVTPS
+1185 
-1198 AQDEAAAVPPSAPA
+1198 
-1212 FPAPAREAAAEQ
+1212 
-1224 TLPADDVQTGDASTD
+1224 
-1239 AAEAPV
+1239 
-1245 SDAVQP
+1245 
-1251 EEAASADSPVQE
+1251 
-1263 NENAPEAAEDVAPA
+1263 ENAPEAAEDVAPA

-1291 EMAETNEAAMPE
+1291 ETAETSEAAMPE
-1303 APAREEDTAAPAAGM
+1303 APAREADTAVPATDM
-1318 TREEP
+1318 TQEEP

-1334 ADVAAEALSDEMD
+1334 ADAAAEALSDEMD

-1354 ETVADTD
+1354 KAVADTD
-1361 VTPSAQDEAAAVPPS
+1361 VTPPARDEAAAVPPS
-1376 APAFPAPAREAA
+1376 APAFPAPARETA
-1388 AEQTLPADDVQTG
+1388 AEQAPPADGVQTG
-1401 DASTDA
+1401 DAPTDA

-1419 EAASADSPVQENE
+1419 EVASADSPVQENE

-1442 PAPAPAAPDFPS
+1442 PPPAPAAPDFPS
-1454 VPVAEMAE
+1454 VPMAE
-1462 TNEAAMP
+1462 TAETSEAAMP
-1469 EAPVKEA
+1469 EAPVKEE
-1476 GPVAPVADMTRE
+1476 GPAAPAADMTRE
-1488 EPLPQQETA
+1488 EPLPQQEAA
-1497 DAAAAAPADDA
+1497 DAAAAAPADAA

-1515 KERTEAPVADAQAAS
+1515 KERTEAPVADAQAS
-1530 ATRAPAFPSVEAAAS
+1530 ATRAPAFPSVEAVAS
-1545 PLAGGYVSPSLRHA
+1545 PIAGGYVSPSLRHA

-1631 SSTGPGAG
+1631 SSTGPAAG

-1755 PWIERRAASR
+1755 PWIERRTASR

>member
-1 MTYPLLPLQ
+1 MTYPLLPVQ
-10 AGSRRLALI
+10 AACRRLALI

-41 APAPTPALPVS
+41 VPAPTPALPAS
-52 LSATPQGT
+52 LSAAPQASAT
-60 AAGQLGIL
+60 GQLGIL

-83 EEVATPG
+83 EEVAAPG
-90 MMPSFQPLHPRT
+90 MMASFQPLHPRA

-110 WLRLEIPAAGTERT
+110 WLRLEIPAAGTARA

-159 ANWRNLLPLPLP
+159 ANWRNLLLLPLP

-192 TLRSLDNLAGA
+192 TLRSLDNLASA

-285 LMQTASHSRL
+285 LMQTPSHSRL

-315 WPDFSWL
+315 WPDFSWM

-396 AGMSAPG
+396 AGMSAPS
-403 REAGTSAEPADP
+403 RETGSSAEATDP

-422 RNQTITDPNLRLLDT
+422 QNQTITDPNLRLLDT

-471 EQALAAPLREIVEQD
+471 EQALAAPLREIVEQN

-499 SRVENMGR
+499 SRVESMGR
-507 RARQALSLL
+507 RARQALRLL
-516 HDPAGDAAAPAAPA
+516 HDPAGETAAPATPSL
-530 PTDTARAEK
+530 TETTRAEK

-549 QAHDTCRPLA
+549 QTHETCRALA
-559 EKSGIAL
+559 EKAGIAL

-572 DLEQLYEGPAGELED
+572 DLEQLYEGPAGDLED

-596 LRATKGGKIHFAV
+596 VRASKGGKIHFAV
-609 RRVPDSKHPGH
+609 RRVPDSKNPGH

-676 EASDGEDL
+676 EASDDEEL

-691 PDAATRHELGAMLR
+691 PDAATRRELGAMLR

-712 ETGTLAHGLATGAR
+712 ETGTLAHGLAAGAR

-733 VLLVCGPEAS
+733 VLLICGPEAS
-743 VDAAPLLRRYH
+743 VEAAPLLRRYH

-791 SEDALRETVLEILG
+791 AEDALRETVLEILG

-815 PLPETRQADAPL
+815 PLPESRQAEAPL

-846 LLSTDDIPQQTAP
+846 LLSTDDVPQQTAP
-859 AAPAAASADLPD
+859 AAPAATSGDLPD
-871 LFAAPAAAAADTAQA
+871 LFAAPAAAAADDAQA
-886 EPLPLTDDMRLDMPA
+886 APLTLTDDMRLDAPA
-901 AQTARPVADAV
+901 AQPVEPAATDSPVQEKENASDATADEIPAAPTAPAFPSVPVAETPADAMPEAPV
-912 QPEEAAPAE
+912 EAKEEAAAPANETAQDEEEPRQEMTADAAPAAPADGPDKADDAPAARADDAEEPVAAAPAPADVASPAQDESAAASLSAPDSPAPAQEAEAEQPLPGDDVHADAAEAPAADDAQPVEPAATDSPVQESEKVSDATADEVPAAPTAPAFPSVPVTETSADAMPEGPVKAKEEAAAPADETSQDKEEARQETTADAAPAAPVDGPDDVDEAPAARADDAEKPVAAAPAPADVTSPVQEESAAAPLSAPASPAQESEAEQPLPGDDAREDAADAAQPAE
-921 SPVQENENAPDAA
+921 PAATDSPVQENENAPDATA
-934 EDIAPAPAPAAP
+934 DDVPAAP
-946 DFPSV
+946 
-951 PMPETAETNEA
+951 T
-962 AMPEAPVKEEE
+962 
-973 PAAPAAD
+973 
-980 MTREEPL
+980 
-987 PQQETAAAAAAAPA
+987 
-1001 DVAAEALSDEM
+1001 
-1012 DSAEEAG
+1012 
-1019 TKAVAGA
+1019 
-1026 DVTPPARDE
+1026 
-1035 AAAVSPSAPAFP
+1035 
-1047 APAREAAAEQAP
+1047 
-1059 PADDVQ
+1059 
-1065 TGDAPTDAAEAPVSD
+1065 
-1080 AVQPEEAA
+1080 
-1088 SADSPV
+1088 
-1094 QENENAPEA
+1094 
-1103 AEDVAPAP
+1103 
-1111 APAAPDFPSVPVGE
+1111 
-1125 TAETNE
+1125 
-1131 AAMPEAPTR
+1131 
-1140 EEDTSVPAT
+1140 
-1149 DMTQEEP
+1149 
-1156 LPQQETADAA
+1156 
-1166 PADVAAEA
+1166 
-1174 LSDEMDSTDEA
+1174 
-1185 GAETVADTDVTPS
+1185 
-1198 AQDEAAAVPPSAPA
+1198 
-1212 FPAPAREAAAEQ
+1212 
-1224 TLPADDVQTGDASTD
+1224 
-1239 AAEAPV
+1239 
-1245 SDAVQP
+1245 
-1251 EEAASADSPVQE
+1251 
-1263 NENAPEAAEDVAPA
+1263 
-1277 PAPAAPDFP
+1277 
-1286 SVPVA
+1286 
-1291 EMAETNEAAMPE
+1291 
-1303 APAREEDTAAPAAGM
+1303 
-1318 TREEP
+1318 
-1323 LPQQETADAAP
+1323 
-1334 ADVAAEALSDEMD
+1334 
-1347 STDEAGA
+1347 
-1354 ETVADTD
+1354 
-1361 VTPSAQDEAAAVPPS
+1361 
-1376 APAFPAPAREAA
+1376 
-1388 AEQTLPADDVQTG
+1388 
-1401 DASTDA
+1401 
-1407 AEAPV
+1407 
-1412 SDAVQPE
+1412 
-1419 EAASADSPVQENE
+1419 
-1432 NAPEAAEDVA
+1432 
-1442 PAPAPAAPDFPS
+1442 
-1454 VPVAEMAE
+1454 
-1462 TNEAAMP
+1462 
-1469 EAPVKEA
+1469 
-1476 GPVAPVADMTRE
+1476 
-1488 EPLPQQETA
+1488 
-1497 DAAAAAPADDA
+1497 
-1508 TGATVDE
+1508 
-1515 KERTEAPVADAQAAS
+1515 
-1530 ATRAPAFPSVEAAAS
+1530 APAFPSVPVTETPADALPETPVKEKEEAAS
-1545 PLAGGYVSPSLRHA
+1545 PLSGGYVSPSLRHA

-1572 VDRPAPRQE
+1572 VSRPAPRQE
-1581 ETVSAP
+1581 ETASAP

-1619 KSALITPQPRKS
+1619 RSALITPQPRKS
-1631 SSTGPGAG
+1631 SSSGPAAG

-1646 APVEEAPQAVPGSKD
+1646 APVEEAPRAVPGSKD

-1696 LSRFHTGNGQPQD
+1696 LSRFHTGNSQPQD
-1709 KEEARSPQAPAATAQ
+1709 REEEDKGPQAPAATVQ
-1724 ERQGTPRPMPRKD
+1724 ERQGTPRPMPKKE

-1743 PGTTADIPATTN
+1743 TETTADIPATTN
-1755 PWIERRAASR
+1755 PWIERRTAPR

>member
-52 LSATPQGT
+52 LSATPQGA

-90 MMPSFQPLHPRT
+90 MMPPFQPLHPRT

-530 PTDTARAEK
+530 PADTARAEK

-691 PDAATRHELGAMLR
+691 PDAATRRELGAMLR

-712 ETGTLAHGLATGAR
+712 ETGTLAHGLAAGAR

-827 PDLFGPAAAP
+827 PGLFGPAAAP

-871 LFAAPAAAAADTAQA
+871 LFAAPAAAAADTAQT
-886 EPLPLTDDMRLDMPA
+886 EPLPLTDDMRLDTPA
-901 AQTARPVADAV
+901 AQTARPVVDAV
-912 QPEEAAPAE
+912 QPEEAVSTD
-921 SPVQENENAPDAA
+921 SPVQENENAPEAV
-934 EDIAPAPAPAAP
+934 EDVAPAPAPAAP

-962 AMPEAPVKEEE
+962 AMPEAPVKEEG
-973 PAAPAAD
+973 PAAPAA
-980 MTREEPL
+980 
-987 PQQETAAAAAAAPA
+987 
-1001 DVAAEALSDEM
+1001 
-1012 DSAEEAG
+1012 
-1019 TKAVAGA
+1019 
-1026 DVTPPARDE
+1026 
-1035 AAAVSPSAPAFP
+1035 
-1047 APAREAAAEQAP
+1047 
-1059 PADDVQ
+1059 
-1065 TGDAPTDAAEAPVSD
+1065 
-1080 AVQPEEAA
+1080 
-1088 SADSPV
+1088 
-1094 QENENAPEA
+1094 
-1103 AEDVAPAP
+1103 
-1111 APAAPDFPSVPVGE
+1111 
-1125 TAETNE
+1125 
-1131 AAMPEAPTR
+1131 
-1140 EEDTSVPAT
+1140 

-1166 PADVAAEA
+1166 AAAPADDAAET

-1212 FPAPAREAAAEQ
+1212 FPAPAREAAAKQ
-1224 TLPADDVQTGDASTD
+1224 TLPADDVQTGDAPTD
-1239 AAEAPV
+1239 AAEAPM

-1263 NENAPEAAEDVAPA
+1263 SENAPEAAEDVAPA

-1291 EMAETNEAAMPE
+1291 ET
-1303 APAREEDTAAPAAGM
+1303 
-1318 TREEP
+1318 
-1323 LPQQETADAAP
+1323 
-1334 ADVAAEALSDEMD
+1334 
-1347 STDEAGA
+1347 
-1354 ETVADTD
+1354 
-1361 VTPSAQDEAAAVPPS
+1361 
-1376 APAFPAPAREAA
+1376 
-1388 AEQTLPADDVQTG
+1388 
-1401 DASTDA
+1401 
-1407 AEAPV
+1407 
-1412 SDAVQPE
+1412 
-1419 EAASADSPVQENE
+1419 
-1432 NAPEAAEDVA
+1432 
-1442 PAPAPAAPDFPS
+1442 
-1454 VPVAEMAE
+1454 AE

-1476 GPVAPVADMTRE
+1476 GPVAPAADMTRE

-1497 DAAAAAPADDA
+1497 DAAAAAPADVA

-1743 PGTTADIPATTN
+1743 PGTTADIPATTY
-1755 PWIERRAASR
+1755 PWIERRTASR

>member
-1 MTYPLLPLQ
+1 MTYPLLSLQ

-471 EQALAAPLREIVEQD
+471 EQALAAPLREIVEQN

-507 RARQALSLL
+507 RARQALNLL

-530 PTDTARAEK
+530 PADTARAEK

-871 LFAAPAAAAADTAQA
+871 LFAAPAAAAADTAQT
-886 EPLPLTDDMRLDMPA
+886 EPLPLTDDMRLDTPA

-912 QPEEAAPAE
+912 QPEEAASAE
-921 SPVQENENAPDAA
+921 SPVQENENAPEAA

-962 AMPEAPVKEEE
+962 AIPEAPVKEEE

-987 PQQETAAAAAAAPA
+987 PQQETADADAPA
-1001 DVAAEALSDEM
+1001 DAAAETLSDEM
-1012 DSAEEAG
+1012 DSTEEAG
-1019 TKAVAGA
+1019 AKAVADA
-1026 DVTPPARDE
+1026 DVTPPAR
-1035 AAAVSPSAPAFP
+1035 
-1047 APAREAAAEQAP
+1047 
-1059 PADDVQ
+1059 
-1065 TGDAPTDAAEAPVSD
+1065 
-1080 AVQPEEAA
+1080 
-1088 SADSPV
+1088 
-1094 QENENAPEA
+1094 
-1103 AEDVAPAP
+1103 
-1111 APAAPDFPSVPVGE
+1111 
-1125 TAETNE
+1125 
-1131 AAMPEAPTR
+1131 
-1140 EEDTSVPAT
+1140 
-1149 DMTQEEP
+1149 
-1156 LPQQETADAA
+1156 
-1166 PADVAAEA
+1166 
-1174 LSDEMDSTDEA
+1174 
-1185 GAETVADTDVTPS
+1185 
-1198 AQDEAAAVPPSAPA
+1198 DEAAAVPPSAPA

-1224 TLPADDVQTGDASTD
+1224 ALPADDVQTGDAPTD
-1239 AAEAPV
+1239 AAEAPM

-1251 EEAASADSPVQE
+1251 EEAAP
-1263 NENAPEAAEDVAPA
+1263 
-1277 PAPAAPDFP
+1277 
-1286 SVPVA
+1286 
-1291 EMAETNEAAMPE
+1291 
-1303 APAREEDTAAPAAGM
+1303 
-1318 TREEP
+1318 
-1323 LPQQETADAAP
+1323 
-1334 ADVAAEALSDEMD
+1334 
-1347 STDEAGA
+1347 
-1354 ETVADTD
+1354 
-1361 VTPSAQDEAAAVPPS
+1361 
-1376 APAFPAPAREAA
+1376 
-1388 AEQTLPADDVQTG
+1388 
-1401 DASTDA
+1401 
-1407 AEAPV
+1407 
-1412 SDAVQPE
+1412 
-1419 EAASADSPVQENE
+1419 ADSPVQENE

-1572 VDRPAPRQE
+1572 VNRPAPRQE

-1631 SSTGPGAG
+1631 SSTGPAAG

-1646 APVEEAPQAVPGSKD
+1646 APVEETPQAVPGSKD

-1755 PWIERRAASR
+1755 PWIERRTASR

>member
-1 MTYPLLPLQ
+1 MTHPLLPTQ
-10 AGSRRLALI
+10 AASRRLALI

-41 APAPTPALPVS
+41 ASAPTPALPAD
-52 LSATPQGT
+52 LSATPRGS
-60 AAGQLGIL
+60 AAGQLDIL

-74 LDTDGDMSV
+74 LDTDGDRSV
-83 EEVATPG
+83 EEVAAPG
-90 MMPSFQPLHPRT
+90 MLSSFRPLHPRT

-110 WLRLEIPAAGTERT
+110 WLRLEIPAAGAGRPAP
-124 ESLMLDLGQGVPA
+124 LVLDHGQGVPA
-137 GAVLYTPD
+137 GAVLYTPG

-150 RQTTWQESQ
+150 RQTTWQEDR
-159 ANWRNLLPLPLP
+159 ANWRNLLCLPLP
-171 AETPQVCF
+171 GETPQICY

-192 TLRSLDNLAGA
+192 TLRSLDNLADA

-270 APGLALMFLAHLARH
+270 TPGLALMFLAHLARH

-315 WPDFSWL
+315 WPDFSWM
-322 GRFLPL
+322 GRYLPL

-364 AGLAVLDLGTLL
+364 AGLAVLDFGTLL

-403 REAGTSAEPADP
+403 RETETAAAGPADP
-415 LAPGRPA
+415 TAPDRSA
-422 RNQTITDPNLRLLDT
+422 QSQTITDPNLRLLDT
-437 DGNTL
+437 EGNTL

-455 ATVEAESA
+455 ATVEADSA

-471 EQALAAPLREIVEQD
+471 EQALAVPLRELVEQN
-486 RQLEQCALPHDVR
+486 RQLEQCSLPHDVR
-499 SRVENMGR
+499 SRVEGMGR
-507 RARQALSLL
+507 RARQALRLL

-530 PTDTARAEK
+530 PTDGARAAT
-539 RVFDLRKTLR
+539 RAFDLRRMLQKT
-549 QAHDTCRPLA
+549 HEHCRALA

-566 GWHVPA
+566 GWHVPS
-572 DLEQLYEGPAGELED
+572 DLEQRYEGPAGDLEET
-587 VLRLLLEDA
+587 LRLLLEDA
-596 LRATKGGKIHFAV
+596 VRASKGGKVHFAV
-609 RRVPDSKHPGH
+609 RHVPDSKHPGH

-630 GLPPEQRSASLLAR
+630 GLPPEQRSAPLLAR

-649 SSHGGFLGVESGPRG
+649 SAHGGFLGVESGPRG
-664 TSVIFTLQLHLP
+664 TSVIFTLQLQLP
-676 EASDGEDL
+676 EASADDL

-691 PDAATRHELGAMLR
+691 PDAATRRELGAMLR
-705 DLPCTCH
+705 DLPCTCR
-712 ETGTLAHGLATGAR
+712 ETGTLAHGLAAGAR
-726 KGRTPAA
+726 RGGTPAT

-743 VDAAPLLRRYH
+743 VEAAPMLRRYH
-754 SLAERTGPFG
+754 GLAERTGPFG

-778 AHAGFSHALTLPV
+778 ANAGFSHALTLPV

-827 PDLFGPAAAP
+827 PDLFGPVAAP

-846 LLSTDDIPQQTAP
+846 LLSTDDMPERTVP
-859 AAPAAASADLPD
+859 AAQAATGGDLPD
-871 LFAAPAAAAADTAQA
+871 LFAAPASAGAEAAPAA
-886 EPLPLTDDMRLDMPA
+886 PLSLTDDMRCDAPVA
-901 AQTARPVADAV
+901 PVAPVAQTARPEAEQPLPADDEQSGAVRADAAAASAADDA
-912 QPEEAAPAE
+912 QP
-921 SPVQENENAPDAA
+921 V
-934 EDIAPAPAPAAP
+934 APAP
-946 DFPSV
+946 
-951 PMPETAETNEA
+951 
-962 AMPEAPVKEEE
+962 
-973 PAAPAAD
+973 
-980 MTREEPL
+980 
-987 PQQETAAAAAAAPA
+987 
-1001 DVAAEALSDEM
+1001 
-1012 DSAEEAG
+1012 
-1019 TKAVAGA
+1019 
-1026 DVTPPARDE
+1026 
-1035 AAAVSPSAPAFP
+1035 
-1047 APAREAAAEQAP
+1047 
-1059 PADDVQ
+1059 
-1065 TGDAPTDAAEAPVSD
+1065 
-1080 AVQPEEAA
+1080 
-1088 SADSPV
+1088 ADSPV
-1094 QENENAPEA
+1094 QENDAAPEA
-1103 AEDVAPAP
+1103 AEDDGPAP
-1111 APAAPDFPSVPVGE
+1111 AP
-1125 TAETNE
+1125 T
-1131 AAMPEAPTR
+1131 
-1140 EEDTSVPAT
+1140 
-1149 DMTQEEP
+1149 
-1156 LPQQETADAA
+1156 
-1166 PADVAAEA
+1166 
-1174 LSDEMDSTDEA
+1174 
-1185 GAETVADTDVTPS
+1185 
-1198 AQDEAAAVPPSAPA
+1198 
-1212 FPAPAREAAAEQ
+1212 
-1224 TLPADDVQTGDASTD
+1224 
-1239 AAEAPV
+1239 
-1245 SDAVQP
+1245 
-1251 EEAASADSPVQE
+1251 
-1263 NENAPEAAEDVAPA
+1263 
-1277 PAPAAPDFP
+1277 APDFP

-1291 EMAETNEAAMPE
+1291 AMDDAATQE
-1303 APAREEDTAAPAAGM
+1303 APLKEEKEEAPTAEAPQ
-1318 TREEP
+1318 EEA
-1323 LPQQETADAAP
+1323 LPQQGTADAAAP
-1334 ADVAAEALSDEMD
+1334 ADGPAASSDAAD
-1347 STDEAGA
+1347 STEEAVA
-1354 ETVADTD
+1354 ETGADVD
-1361 VTPSAQDEAAAVPPS
+1361 MPSPAQDEAA
-1376 APAFPAPAREAA
+1376 
-1388 AEQTLPADDVQTG
+1388 
-1401 DASTDA
+1401 
-1407 AEAPV
+1407 EAPR
-1412 SDAVQPE
+1412 P
-1419 EAASADSPVQENE
+1419 
-1432 NAPEAAEDVA
+1432 
-1442 PAPAPAAPDFPS
+1442 
-1454 VPVAEMAE
+1454 
-1462 TNEAAMP
+1462 
-1469 EAPVKEA
+1469 
-1476 GPVAPVADMTRE
+1476 
-1488 EPLPQQETA
+1488 
-1497 DAAAAAPADDA
+1497 
-1508 TGATVDE
+1508 
-1515 KERTEAPVADAQAAS
+1515 
-1530 ATRAPAFPSVEAAAS
+1530 APAFPSADAAR

-1572 VDRPAPRQE
+1572 VSRPVPRRE
-1581 ETVSAP
+1581 EAASAP

-1619 KSALITPQPRKS
+1619 KSALITPPPRK
-1631 SSTGPGAG
+1631 GPGSGPAAG

-1646 APVEEAPQAVPGSKD
+1646 APVEEAPHAVPGSKD

-1696 LSRFHTGNGQPQD
+1696 LSRFHTGSSQPRDDREED
-1709 KEEARSPQAPAATAQ
+1709 KGPQAPAATVQ
-1724 ERQGTPRPMPRKD
+1724 ERQGTPRPIPKKEGPQQKSPE
-1737 APREET
+1737 AAAEIP
-1743 PGTTADIPATTN
+1743 TAAN
-1755 PWIERRAASR
+1755 PWIERRTAPRPAA
-1765 PVAPTPRMPVPPMPQ
+1765 PAPRVPVPPMPQ

-1867 ERHRISMGS
+1867 ERHRISLGS

>member
-1 MTYPLLPLQ
+1 MTYPLLPVQ
-10 AGSRRLALI
+10 AACRRLALI

-41 APAPTPALPVS
+41 VPAPTPALPAS
-52 LSATPQGT
+52 LSAASQASAT
-60 AAGQLGIL
+60 GQLGIL

-83 EEVATPG
+83 EEVAAPG
-90 MMPSFQPLHPRT
+90 MMASFQPLHPRA

-110 WLRLEIPAAGTERT
+110 WLRLEIPAAGTARA

-192 TLRSLDNLAGA
+192 TLRSLDNLASA

-285 LMQTASHSRL
+285 LMQTPSHSRL

-315 WPDFSWL
+315 WPDFSWM

-403 REAGTSAEPADP
+403 RETGSSAEAADP

-422 RNQTITDPNLRLLDT
+422 QNQTITDPNLRLLDT

-471 EQALAAPLREIVEQD
+471 EQALAAPLREIVEQN
-486 RQLEQCALPHDVR
+486 RQLEQCALPHDAR
-499 SRVENMGR
+499 SRVESMGR

-516 HDPAGDAAAPAAPA
+516 HDPAGETAAPATPAPA
-530 PTDTARAEK
+530 DTARAEK

-549 QAHDTCRPLA
+549 QTHETCRALA
-559 EKSGIAL
+559 EKSDIAL

-572 DLEQLYEGPAGELED
+572 DLEQLYEGPAGDLED

-596 LRATKGGKIHFAV
+596 VRASKGGKIHFAV
-609 RRVPDSKHPGH
+609 RRVPDSKNPGH

-676 EASDGEDL
+676 EASDDEEL

-691 PDAATRHELGAMLR
+691 PDAATRRELGAMLR

-712 ETGTLAHGLATGAR
+712 ETGTLAHGLAAGAR

-733 VLLVCGPEAS
+733 VLLICGPEAS
-743 VDAAPLLRRYH
+743 VEAAPLLRRYH

-815 PLPETRQADAPL
+815 PLPENKAAGAPL

-846 LLSTDDIPQQTAP
+846 LLSTEDVPQQTAP
-859 AAPAAASADLPD
+859 AAPAATSGDLPD
-871 LFAAPAAAAADTAQA
+871 LFAAPAAAADAAQA
-886 EPLPLTDDMRLDMPA
+886 EPLTLTDDMRLDAPA
-901 AQTARPVADAV
+901 AQPVADGA
-912 QPEEAAPAE
+912 QPVEPAAAD
-921 SPVQENENAPDAA
+921 SPVLENEIASDASA
-934 EDIAPAPAPAAP
+934 DEVPAAP
-946 DFPSV
+946 TAPAFPSV
-951 PMPETAETNEA
+951 PVAETHDDA
-962 AMPEAPVKEEE
+962 LPEAPVEAKEE
-973 PAAPAAD
+973 
-980 MTREEPL
+980 
-987 PQQETAAAAAAAPA
+987 AAAPA
-1001 DVAAEALSDEM
+1001 DETAQDEEEPRQETTADAAPTAPVDGPDDADEAPAAGADDAEEHVSAAPAPADVTSPAQDGSAAAHLSAPASPAPAQEAEAEQPLPSDDVHADAAEAPAADDAQPVEPAATDSPVQEKENASD
-1012 DSAEEAG
+1012 A
-1019 TKAVAGA
+1019 TA
-1026 DVTPPARDE
+1026 DEVPA
-1035 AAAVSPSAPAFP
+1035 APTAPAFP
-1047 APAREAAAEQAP
+1047 SVPVAETHDDALPEAPVEAKEEAAA
-1059 PADDVQ
+1059 PADETAQDEEEPRQETTADAAPVAPVDGPDEADEAPAARADDAEESVTAAPAPADVASPVQ
-1065 TGDAPTDAAEAPVSD
+1065 DESAAAPLSAPASPAQEAEAEQPLPGDDARTDAAEAPVAD
-1080 AVQPEEAA
+1080 AAQPVEPAA
-1088 SADSPV
+1088 TDSPV
-1094 QENENAPEA
+1094 QKNEI
-1103 AEDVAPAP
+1103 
-1111 APAAPDFPSVPVGE
+1111 
-1125 TAETNE
+1125 
-1131 AAMPEAPTR
+1131 
-1140 EEDTSVPAT
+1140 
-1149 DMTQEEP
+1149 
-1156 LPQQETADAA
+1156 
-1166 PADVAAEA
+1166 
-1174 LSDEMDSTDEA
+1174 
-1185 GAETVADTDVTPS
+1185 
-1198 AQDEAAAVPPSAPA
+1198 
-1212 FPAPAREAAAEQ
+1212 
-1224 TLPADDVQTGDASTD
+1224 AS
-1239 AAEAPV
+1239 
-1245 SDAVQP
+1245 
-1251 EEAASADSPVQE
+1251 
-1263 NENAPEAAEDVAPA
+1263 
-1277 PAPAAPDFP
+1277 
-1286 SVPVA
+1286 
-1291 EMAETNEAAMPE
+1291 
-1303 APAREEDTAAPAAGM
+1303 
-1318 TREEP
+1318 
-1323 LPQQETADAAP
+1323 
-1334 ADVAAEALSDEMD
+1334 
-1347 STDEAGA
+1347 
-1354 ETVADTD
+1354 
-1361 VTPSAQDEAAAVPPS
+1361 
-1376 APAFPAPAREAA
+1376 
-1388 AEQTLPADDVQTG
+1388 
-1401 DASTDA
+1401 
-1407 AEAPV
+1407 
-1412 SDAVQPE
+1412 
-1419 EAASADSPVQENE
+1419 
-1432 NAPEAAEDVA
+1432 
-1442 PAPAPAAPDFPS
+1442 
-1454 VPVAEMAE
+1454 
-1462 TNEAAMP
+1462 
-1469 EAPVKEA
+1469 
-1476 GPVAPVADMTRE
+1476 
-1488 EPLPQQETA
+1488 
-1497 DAAAAAPADDA
+1497 DAAADEVPTAP
-1508 TGATVDE
+1508 T
-1515 KERTEAPVADAQAAS
+1515 
-1530 ATRAPAFPSVEAAAS
+1530 APAFPSVPVTETPADAMPGAPVKEKEEAAAS
-1545 PLAGGYVSPSLRHA
+1545 PLSGGYVSPSLRHA

-1572 VDRPAPRQE
+1572 VSRPAPRQE
-1581 ETVSAP
+1581 ETASAP

-1619 KSALITPQPRKS
+1619 RSALITPQPRKS
-1631 SSTGPGAG
+1631 SSSGPAAG
-1639 TQPAFPG
+1639 TQPVFPG

-1696 LSRFHTGNGQPQD
+1696 LSRFHTGNSQPQD
-1709 KEEARSPQAPAATAQ
+1709 REEEDKGPQAPAATVQ
-1724 ERQGTPRPMPRKD
+1724 ERQGTPRPMPKKE
-1737 APREET
+1737 APREEAT
-1743 PGTTADIPATTN
+1743 ETTADIPVTTN
-1755 PWIERRAASR
+1755 PWIERRTAPR

>member
-471 EQALAAPLREIVEQD
+471 EQALAAPLREIVEQN

-516 HDPAGDAAAPAAPA
+516 HDPAGDAPAPAAPA
-530 PTDTARAEK
+530 PADTARAEK

-676 EASDGEDL
+676 DASDGEDL

-712 ETGTLAHGLATGAR
+712 ETGTLAHGLAAGAR

-754 SLAERTGPFG
+754 SLAERTGSFG

-815 PLPETRQADAPL
+815 PLPETRQTDAPL

-871 LFAAPAAAAADTAQA
+871 LFAAPANATADTAQTD
-886 EPLPLTDDMRLDMPA
+886 PLPLTDDMRLDTPA

-912 QPEEAAPAE
+912 QPEEAAPAD
-921 SPVQENENAPDAA
+921 SPVQENENSPDAA
-934 EDIAPAPAPAAP
+934 EDVAPAPAPAAP

-951 PMPETAETNEA
+951 PVAETAETNEA
-962 AMPEAPVKEEE
+962 AMPEAPVKEEG

-987 PQQETAAAAAAAPA
+987 PQQETADAGTPA
-1001 DVAAEALSDEM
+1001 DTAAEALSDEM

-1019 TKAVAGA
+1019 TKAVADT
-1026 DVTPPARDE
+1026 DVPSPARDE
-1035 AAAVSPSAPAFP
+1035 AAAVPPSAPAFP
-1047 APAREAAAEQAP
+1047 APAREAAAEQAL

-1094 QENENAPEA
+1094 QE
-1103 AEDVAPAP
+1103 
-1111 APAAPDFPSVPVGE
+1111 S
-1125 TAETNE
+1125 
-1131 AAMPEAPTR
+1131 
-1140 EEDTSVPAT
+1140 
-1149 DMTQEEP
+1149 
-1156 LPQQETADAA
+1156 
-1166 PADVAAEA
+1166 
-1174 LSDEMDSTDEA
+1174 
-1185 GAETVADTDVTPS
+1185 
-1198 AQDEAAAVPPSAPA
+1198 
-1212 FPAPAREAAAEQ
+1212 
-1224 TLPADDVQTGDASTD
+1224 
-1239 AAEAPV
+1239 
-1245 SDAVQP
+1245 
-1251 EEAASADSPVQE
+1251 
-1263 NENAPEAAEDVAPA
+1263 ENAPEAAEDVAPA

-1291 EMAETNEAAMPE
+1291 ETAETNEAAMPE
-1303 APAREEDTAAPAAGM
+1303 APTREEDTSVPAADM

-1323 LPQQETADAAP
+1323 LPQQETADAGAP
-1334 ADVAAEALSDEMD
+1334 ADAAADTLSDEMD
-1347 STDEAGA
+1347 STEEAGA
-1354 ETVADTD
+1354 KAVADAD
-1361 VTPSAQDEAAAVPPS
+1361 VPSPARDEAAAVSPS
-1376 APAFPAPAREAA
+1376 APAFPAPARETA

-1401 DASTDA
+1401 DVRTDA
-1407 AEAPV
+1407 DEAPV

-1419 EAASADSPVQENE
+1419 EAAPADSPVQENE

-1442 PAPAPAAPDFPS
+1442 PPPAPAAPDFPS
-1454 VPVAEMAE
+1454 VPMAE
-1462 TNEAAMP
+1462 TAETSEAAMP

-1476 GPVAPVADMTRE
+1476 GPAAPAADMTRE
-1488 EPLPQQETA
+1488 EPLPQQEAA
-1497 DAAAAAPADDA
+1497 DAAAAAPADAA

-1515 KERTEAPVADAQAAS
+1515 KERTEAPVADAQAAA
-1530 ATRAPAFPSVEAAAS
+1530 ATRAPAFPSVEAVAS

-1572 VDRPAPRQE
+1572 VNRPAPRQE

-1631 SSTGPGAG
+1631 SSTGPAAG

-1646 APVEEAPQAVPGSKD
+1646 APVEETPQAVPGSKD

-1755 PWIERRAASR
+1755 PWIERRTASR

>member
-1 MTYPLLPLQ
+1 MTHPLLPTQ
-10 AGSRRLALI
+10 AASRRLALI

-41 APAPTPALPVS
+41 ASAPTPALPAD
-52 LSATPQGT
+52 LSATPRGS
-60 AAGQLGIL
+60 AAGQLDIL

-74 LDTDGDMSV
+74 LDTDGDRSV
-83 EEVATPG
+83 EEVAAPG
-90 MMPSFQPLHPRT
+90 MLSSFRPLHPRT

-110 WLRLEIPAAGTERT
+110 WLRLEIPAAGPGRPAP
-124 ESLMLDLGQGVPA
+124 LVLDLGQGVPA
-137 GAVLYTPD
+137 GAVLYTPG

-150 RQTTWQESQ
+150 RQTTWQEDR
-159 ANWRNLLPLPLP
+159 ANWRNLLCLPLP
-171 AETPQVCF
+171 GETPQICY

-192 TLRSLDNLAGA
+192 TLRSLDNLADA

-315 WPDFSWL
+315 WPDFSWM
-322 GRFLPL
+322 GRYLPL

-364 AGLAVLDLGTLL
+364 AGLAVLDFGTLL

-403 REAGTSAEPADP
+403 RETETAAAGPADP
-415 LAPGRPA
+415 TAPDRSA
-422 RNQTITDPNLRLLDT
+422 QSQTITDPNLRLLDT
-437 DGNTL
+437 EGNTL

-455 ATVEAESA
+455 ATVEADSA

-471 EQALAAPLREIVEQD
+471 EQALAVPLRELVEQN
-486 RQLEQCALPHDVR
+486 RQLEQCSLPHDVR
-499 SRVENMGR
+499 SRVEGMGR
-507 RARQALSLL
+507 RARQALRLL

-530 PTDTARAEK
+530 PTDGARAAT
-539 RVFDLRKTLR
+539 RAFDLRRMLQKT
-549 QAHDTCRPLA
+549 HEHCRALA

-566 GWHVPA
+566 GWHVPS
-572 DLEQLYEGPAGELED
+572 DLEQRYEGPAGDLEET
-587 VLRLLLEDA
+587 LRLLLEDA
-596 LRATKGGKIHFAV
+596 VRASKGGKVHFAV
-609 RRVPDSKHPGH
+609 RHVPDSKHPGH

-630 GLPPEQRSASLLAR
+630 GLPPEQRSAPLLAR

-649 SSHGGFLGVESGPRG
+649 SAHGGFLGVESGPRG
-664 TSVIFTLQLHLP
+664 TSVIFTLQLQLP
-676 EASDGEDL
+676 EASADDL

-691 PDAATRHELGAMLR
+691 PDAATRRELGAMLR
-705 DLPCTCH
+705 DLPCTCR
-712 ETGTLAHGLATGAR
+712 ETGTLAHGLAAGAR
-726 KGRTPAA
+726 RGGTPAT

-743 VDAAPLLRRYH
+743 VEAAPMLRRYH
-754 SLAERTGPFG
+754 GLAERTGPFG

-778 AHAGFSHALTLPV
+778 ANAGFSHALTLPV

-815 PLPETRQADAPL
+815 PLSETRQADAPL
-827 PDLFGPAAAP
+827 PDLFGPVAAP

-846 LLSTDDIPQQTAP
+846 LLSTDDMPERTVP
-859 AAPAAASADLPD
+859 AAQAATGGDLPD
-871 LFAAPAAAAADTAQA
+871 LFAAPASAGAEAAPAA
-886 EPLPLTDDMRLDMPA
+886 PLSLTDDMRRDAPVA
-901 AQTARPVADAV
+901 PVAQTARPEAEQPLPADDEQSGAV
-912 QPEEAAPAE
+912 RAEAAEA
-921 SPVQENENAPDAA
+921 SAADDAQPV
-934 EDIAPAPAPAAP
+934 APAP
-946 DFPSV
+946 
-951 PMPETAETNEA
+951 
-962 AMPEAPVKEEE
+962 
-973 PAAPAAD
+973 
-980 MTREEPL
+980 
-987 PQQETAAAAAAAPA
+987 
-1001 DVAAEALSDEM
+1001 
-1012 DSAEEAG
+1012 
-1019 TKAVAGA
+1019 
-1026 DVTPPARDE
+1026 
-1035 AAAVSPSAPAFP
+1035 
-1047 APAREAAAEQAP
+1047 
-1059 PADDVQ
+1059 
-1065 TGDAPTDAAEAPVSD
+1065 
-1080 AVQPEEAA
+1080 
-1088 SADSPV
+1088 ADSPV
-1094 QENENAPEA
+1094 QENDAAPEA
-1103 AEDVAPAP
+1103 AEDGGPAP
-1111 APAAPDFPSVPVGE
+1111 AP
-1125 TAETNE
+1125 T
-1131 AAMPEAPTR
+1131 
-1140 EEDTSVPAT
+1140 
-1149 DMTQEEP
+1149 
-1156 LPQQETADAA
+1156 
-1166 PADVAAEA
+1166 
-1174 LSDEMDSTDEA
+1174 
-1185 GAETVADTDVTPS
+1185 
-1198 AQDEAAAVPPSAPA
+1198 
-1212 FPAPAREAAAEQ
+1212 
-1224 TLPADDVQTGDASTD
+1224 
-1239 AAEAPV
+1239 
-1245 SDAVQP
+1245 
-1251 EEAASADSPVQE
+1251 
-1263 NENAPEAAEDVAPA
+1263 
-1277 PAPAAPDFP
+1277 APDFP

-1291 EMAETNEAAMPE
+1291 AMDDAATQE
-1303 APAREEDTAAPAAGM
+1303 APLEEEKEEAPTAEAPQ
-1318 TREEP
+1318 EEA
-1323 LPQQETADAAP
+1323 LPQQGTADAAAP
-1334 ADVAAEALSDEMD
+1334 ADGPAASSDAAD
-1347 STDEAGA
+1347 STEEAVA
-1354 ETVADTD
+1354 ETGADAD
-1361 VTPSAQDEAAAVPPS
+1361 MPSPAQDEAA
-1376 APAFPAPAREAA
+1376 
-1388 AEQTLPADDVQTG
+1388 
-1401 DASTDA
+1401 
-1407 AEAPV
+1407 EAPR
-1412 SDAVQPE
+1412 P
-1419 EAASADSPVQENE
+1419 
-1432 NAPEAAEDVA
+1432 
-1442 PAPAPAAPDFPS
+1442 
-1454 VPVAEMAE
+1454 
-1462 TNEAAMP
+1462 
-1469 EAPVKEA
+1469 
-1476 GPVAPVADMTRE
+1476 
-1488 EPLPQQETA
+1488 
-1497 DAAAAAPADDA
+1497 
-1508 TGATVDE
+1508 
-1515 KERTEAPVADAQAAS
+1515 
-1530 ATRAPAFPSVEAAAS
+1530 APAFPSADAAR

-1572 VDRPAPRQE
+1572 VSRPVPRRE
-1581 ETVSAP
+1581 EAASAP

-1619 KSALITPQPRKS
+1619 KSALITPPPRK
-1631 SSTGPGAG
+1631 GPGSGPAAG

-1646 APVEEAPQAVPGSKD
+1646 APVEEAPHAVPGSRD

-1696 LSRFHTGNGQPQD
+1696 LSRFHTGSSQPRDDREED
-1709 KEEARSPQAPAATAQ
+1709 KGPQVPAATVQ
-1724 ERQGTPRPMPRKD
+1724 ERQGTPRPIPKKEGPQQKSPE
-1737 APREET
+1737 AAAEIP
-1743 PGTTADIPATTN
+1743 TAAN
-1755 PWIERRAASR
+1755 PWIERRTAPRPAA
-1765 PVAPTPRMPVPPMPQ
+1765 PAPRVPVPPMPQ

-1867 ERHRISMGS
+1867 ERHRISLGS

>member
-1 MTYPLLPLQ
+1 MTHPLLPTQ
-10 AGSRRLALI
+10 AASRRLALI

-41 APAPTPALPVS
+41 ASAPTPALPAD
-52 LSATPQGT
+52 LSATPRGS
-60 AAGQLGIL
+60 AAGQLDIL

-74 LDTDGDMSV
+74 LDTDGDRSV
-83 EEVATPG
+83 EEVAAPG
-90 MMPSFQPLHPRT
+90 MLSSFRPLHPRT

-110 WLRLEIPAAGTERT
+110 WLRLEIPAAGAGRPAP
-124 ESLMLDLGQGVPA
+124 LVLDLGQGVPA
-137 GAVLYTPD
+137 GAVLYTPG

-150 RQTTWQESQ
+150 RQTTWQEDR
-159 ANWRNLLPLPLP
+159 ANWRNLLCLPLP
-171 AETPQVCF
+171 GETPQICY

-192 TLRSLDNLAGA
+192 TLRSLDNLASA

-315 WPDFSWL
+315 WPDFSWM
-322 GRFLPL
+322 GRYLPL

-364 AGLAVLDLGTLL
+364 AGLAVLDFGTLL

-403 REAGTSAEPADP
+403 RETETAAAGPADP
-415 LAPGRPA
+415 PAPGRSA
-422 RNQTITDPNLRLLDT
+422 QSQTITDPNLRLLDT
-437 DGNTL
+437 EGNTL

-455 ATVEAESA
+455 ATVEADSA

-471 EQALAAPLREIVEQD
+471 EQALAVPLRELVEQN
-486 RQLEQCALPHDVR
+486 RQLEQCSLPHDVR
-499 SRVENMGR
+499 SRVEGMGR
-507 RARQALSLL
+507 RARQALRLL

-530 PTDTARAEK
+530 PTDGARAAT
-539 RVFDLRKTLR
+539 RAFDLRRMLQKT
-549 QAHDTCRPLA
+549 HEHCRALA

-566 GWHVPA
+566 GWHVPS
-572 DLEQLYEGPAGELED
+572 DLEQRYEGPAGDLEET
-587 VLRLLLEDA
+587 LRLLLEDA
-596 LRATKGGKIHFAV
+596 VRASKGGKVHFAV
-609 RRVPDSKHPGH
+609 RHVPDSKHPGH

-630 GLPPEQRSASLLAR
+630 GLPPEQRSAPLLAR

-649 SSHGGFLGVESGPRG
+649 SAHGGFLGVESGPRG
-664 TSVIFTLQLHLP
+664 TSVIFTLQLQLP
-676 EASDGEDL
+676 EASADDL

-691 PDAATRHELGAMLR
+691 PDAATRRELGAMLR
-705 DLPCTCH
+705 DLPCTCR
-712 ETGTLAHGLATGAR
+712 ETGTLAHGLAAGAR
-726 KGRTPAA
+726 RGGTPAT

-743 VDAAPLLRRYH
+743 VEAAPMLRRYH
-754 SLAERTGPFG
+754 GLAERTGPFG

-778 AHAGFSHALTLPV
+778 ANAGFSHALTLPV

-827 PDLFGPAAAP
+827 PDLFGPVAAP

-846 LLSTDDIPQQTAP
+846 LLSTDDMPERTVP
-859 AAPAAASADLPD
+859 AAQAATGGDLPD
-871 LFAAPAAAAADTAQA
+871 LFAAPASAGAEAAPAA
-886 EPLPLTDDMRLDMPA
+886 PLSLTDDMRRDAPVA
-901 AQTARPVADAV
+901 PVAQTARP
-912 QPEEAAPAE
+912 E
-921 SPVQENENAPDAA
+921 
-934 EDIAPAPAPAAP
+934 
-946 DFPSV
+946 
-951 PMPETAETNEA
+951 
-962 AMPEAPVKEEE
+962 
-973 PAAPAAD
+973 
-980 MTREEPL
+980 
-987 PQQETAAAAAAAPA
+987 
-1001 DVAAEALSDEM
+1001 
-1012 DSAEEAG
+1012 
-1019 TKAVAGA
+1019 
-1026 DVTPPARDE
+1026 
-1035 AAAVSPSAPAFP
+1035 
-1047 APAREAAAEQAP
+1047 AEQP
-1059 PADDVQ
+1059 LPADDEQSGAVR
-1065 TGDAPTDAAEAPVSD
+1065 AEAAEAPLSD
-1080 AVQPEEAA
+1080 AAQPVAPA
-1088 SADSPV
+1088 PADSPV
-1094 QENENAPEA
+1094 QKNDAAPEA
-1103 AEDVAPAP
+1103 AEDGGPAP
-1111 APAAPDFPSVPVGE
+1111 APTAPDFPSVPV
-1125 TAETNE
+1125 
-1131 AAMPEAPTR
+1131 AAMDDAATQEAPLEEEKEEAPTA
-1140 EEDTSVPAT
+1140 EAPQKEA
-1149 DMTQEEP
+1149 
-1156 LPQQETADAA
+1156 LPQQGTADAA
-1166 PADVAAEA
+1166 TPADGPAAS
-1174 LSDEMDSTDEA
+1174 SDAADSTEEA
-1185 GAETVADTDVTPS
+1185 VAETEADADMPGP
-1198 AQDEAAAVPPSAPA
+1198 AQDEAAEVPPSAPA
-1212 FPAPAREAAAEQ
+1212 FPAPAQEVEAEQ
-1224 TLPADDVQTGDASTD
+1224 PLPADDRQNRAVRAE
-1239 AAEAPV
+1239 AAEASAADDAQPV
-1245 SDAVQP
+1245 AP
-1251 EEAASADSPVQE
+1251 APADSPVQE
-1263 NENAPEAAEDVAPA
+1263 NGAAPEAAEDDGPA
-1277 PAPAAPDFP
+1277 PAPTAPDFP

-1291 EMAETNEAAMPE
+1291 AMDDAATQE
-1303 APAREEDTAAPAAGM
+1303 APLEEEKEEAPTAEAPQKEA
-1318 TREEP
+1318 
-1323 LPQQETADAAP
+1323 LPQQGTADAATP
-1334 ADVAAEALSDEMD
+1334 ADGPAASSDAAD
-1347 STDEAGA
+1347 STEEAVA
-1354 ETVADTD
+1354 ETGADAD
-1361 VTPSAQDEAAAVPPS
+1361 MPSPAQDEAA
-1376 APAFPAPAREAA
+1376 
-1388 AEQTLPADDVQTG
+1388 
-1401 DASTDA
+1401 
-1407 AEAPV
+1407 EAPR
-1412 SDAVQPE
+1412 P
-1419 EAASADSPVQENE
+1419 
-1432 NAPEAAEDVA
+1432 
-1442 PAPAPAAPDFPS
+1442 
-1454 VPVAEMAE
+1454 
-1462 TNEAAMP
+1462 
-1469 EAPVKEA
+1469 
-1476 GPVAPVADMTRE
+1476 
-1488 EPLPQQETA
+1488 
-1497 DAAAAAPADDA
+1497 
-1508 TGATVDE
+1508 
-1515 KERTEAPVADAQAAS
+1515 
-1530 ATRAPAFPSVEAAAS
+1530 APAFPSADAAR

-1572 VDRPAPRQE
+1572 VSRPVPRRE
-1581 ETVSAP
+1581 EAASAP

-1619 KSALITPQPRKS
+1619 KSALITPPPRK
-1631 SSTGPGAG
+1631 GPGSGPAAG

-1646 APVEEAPQAVPGSKD
+1646 APVEEAPHAVPGSKD

-1696 LSRFHTGNGQPQD
+1696 LSRFHTGSSQPRDDREED
-1709 KEEARSPQAPAATAQ
+1709 KGPQVPAATVQ
-1724 ERQGTPRPMPRKD
+1724 ERQGTPRPIPKKEGPQQKSPE
-1737 APREET
+1737 AAAEIP
-1743 PGTTADIPATTN
+1743 TAAN
-1755 PWIERRAASR
+1755 PWIERRTAPRPAA
-1765 PVAPTPRMPVPPMPQ
+1765 PAPRVPVPPMPQ
-1780 RPQPPDD
+1780 RPQPPND

-1867 ERHRISMGS
+1867 ERHRISLGS

>member
-10 AGSRRLALI
+10 AGFRRLALI

-530 PTDTARAEK
+530 PADTARAEK

-886 EPLPLTDDMRLDMPA
+886 EPLPLTDDMRLDTPA

-962 AMPEAPVKEEE
+962 AMPEAPVKEEG

-987 PQQETAAAAAAAPA
+987 PQQETADADAPA
-1001 DVAAEALSDEM
+1001 D
-1012 DSAEEAG
+1012 
-1019 TKAVAGA
+1019 
-1026 DVTPPARDE
+1026 
-1035 AAAVSPSAPAFP
+1035 
-1047 APAREAAAEQAP
+1047 AAAE
-1059 PADDVQ
+1059 
-1065 TGDAPTDAAEAPVSD
+1065 T
-1080 AVQPEEAA
+1080 
-1088 SADSPV
+1088 
-1094 QENENAPEA
+1094 
-1103 AEDVAPAP
+1103 
-1111 APAAPDFPSVPVGE
+1111 
-1125 TAETNE
+1125 
-1131 AAMPEAPTR
+1131 
-1140 EEDTSVPAT
+1140 
-1149 DMTQEEP
+1149 
-1156 LPQQETADAA
+1156 
-1166 PADVAAEA
+1166 
-1174 LSDEMDSTDEA
+1174 LSDEMDSTEEA
-1185 GAETVADTDVTPS
+1185 GAKAVADTDVTPS

-1251 EEAASADSPVQE
+1251 EEAAPAESPVQE

-1286 SVPVA
+1286 SVPVG
-1291 EMAETNEAAMPE
+1291 ET
-1303 APAREEDTAAPAAGM
+1303 
-1318 TREEP
+1318 
-1323 LPQQETADAAP
+1323 
-1334 ADVAAEALSDEMD
+1334 
-1347 STDEAGA
+1347 
-1354 ETVADTD
+1354 
-1361 VTPSAQDEAAAVPPS
+1361 
-1376 APAFPAPAREAA
+1376 
-1388 AEQTLPADDVQTG
+1388 
-1401 DASTDA
+1401 
-1407 AEAPV
+1407 
-1412 SDAVQPE
+1412 
-1419 EAASADSPVQENE
+1419 
-1432 NAPEAAEDVA
+1432 
-1442 PAPAPAAPDFPS
+1442 
-1454 VPVAEMAE
+1454 AE

-1476 GPVAPVADMTRE
+1476 GPAAPAADMTRE

-1631 SSTGPGAG
+1631 SSTGPAAG

-1755 PWIERRAASR
+1755 PWIERRTASR

>member
-1 MTYPLLPLQ
+1 MTHPLLPTQ
-10 AGSRRLALI
+10 AASRRLALI

-41 APAPTPALPVS
+41 ASAPTPALPAD
-52 LSATPQGT
+52 LSATPRGS
-60 AAGQLGIL
+60 AAGQLDIL

-74 LDTDGDMSV
+74 LDTDGDRSV
-83 EEVATPG
+83 EEVAAPG
-90 MMPSFQPLHPRT
+90 MLSSFRPLHPRT

-110 WLRLEIPAAGTERT
+110 WLRLEIPAAGAGRPAP
-124 ESLMLDLGQGVPA
+124 LVLDLGQGVPA
-137 GAVLYTPD
+137 GAVLYTPG

-150 RQTTWQESQ
+150 RQTTWQEDR
-159 ANWRNLLPLPLP
+159 ANWRNLLCLPLP
-171 AETPQVCF
+171 GETPQICY

-192 TLRSLDNLAGA
+192 TLRSLDNLADA

-270 APGLALMFLAHLARH
+270 TPGLALMFLAHLARH
-285 LMQTASHSRL
+285 LMQTPSHSRL

-315 WPDFSWL
+315 WPDFSWM
-322 GRFLPL
+322 GRYLPL

-364 AGLAVLDLGTLL
+364 AGLAVLDFGTLL

-403 REAGTSAEPADP
+403 RETETAAAGPADP
-415 LAPGRPA
+415 PAPDRSA
-422 RNQTITDPNLRLLDT
+422 QSQTITDPNLRLLDT
-437 DGNTL
+437 EGNTL

-455 ATVEAESA
+455 ATVEADSA

-471 EQALAAPLREIVEQD
+471 EQALAVPLRELVEQN
-486 RQLEQCALPHDVR
+486 RQLEQCSLPHDVR
-499 SRVENMGR
+499 SRVEGMGR
-507 RARQALSLL
+507 RARQALRLL

-530 PTDTARAEK
+530 PTDGARAAT
-539 RVFDLRKTLR
+539 RAFDLRRMLQKT
-549 QAHDTCRPLA
+549 HEHCRALA

-566 GWHVPA
+566 GWHVPS
-572 DLEQLYEGPAGELED
+572 DLEQRYEGPAGDLEET
-587 VLRLLLEDA
+587 LRLLLEDA
-596 LRATKGGKIHFAV
+596 VRASKGGKVHFAV
-609 RRVPDSKHPGH
+609 RHVPDSKHPGH

-630 GLPPEQRSASLLAR
+630 GLPPEQRSAPLLAR

-649 SSHGGFLGVESGPRG
+649 SAHGGFLGVESGPRG
-664 TSVIFTLQLHLP
+664 TSVIFTLQLQLP
-676 EASDGEDL
+676 EASADDL

-691 PDAATRHELGAMLR
+691 PDAATRRELGAMLR
-705 DLPCTCH
+705 DLPCTCR
-712 ETGTLAHGLATGAR
+712 ETGTLAHGLAAGAR
-726 KGRTPAA
+726 RGGTPAT

-743 VDAAPLLRRYH
+743 VEAAPMLRRYH
-754 SLAERTGPFG
+754 GLAERTGPFG

-778 AHAGFSHALTLPV
+778 ANAGFSHALTLPV

-827 PDLFGPAAAP
+827 PDLFGPVAAP

-846 LLSTDDIPQQTAP
+846 LLSTDDMPERTVP
-859 AAPAAASADLPD
+859 AAQAATGGDLPD
-871 LFAAPAAAAADTAQA
+871 LFAAPASAGAEAAPAA
-886 EPLPLTDDMRLDMPA
+886 PLSLTDDMRRDAPVA
-901 AQTARPVADAV
+901 PVAQTARPEAEQPLPADDEQSGAVRADAAAASAADDA
-912 QPEEAAPAE
+912 QP
-921 SPVQENENAPDAA
+921 V
-934 EDIAPAPAPAAP
+934 APAP
-946 DFPSV
+946 
-951 PMPETAETNEA
+951 
-962 AMPEAPVKEEE
+962 
-973 PAAPAAD
+973 
-980 MTREEPL
+980 
-987 PQQETAAAAAAAPA
+987 
-1001 DVAAEALSDEM
+1001 
-1012 DSAEEAG
+1012 
-1019 TKAVAGA
+1019 
-1026 DVTPPARDE
+1026 
-1035 AAAVSPSAPAFP
+1035 
-1047 APAREAAAEQAP
+1047 
-1059 PADDVQ
+1059 
-1065 TGDAPTDAAEAPVSD
+1065 
-1080 AVQPEEAA
+1080 
-1088 SADSPV
+1088 ADSPV
-1094 QENENAPEA
+1094 QENDAAPEA
-1103 AEDVAPAP
+1103 AEDGGPAP
-1111 APAAPDFPSVPVGE
+1111 AP
-1125 TAETNE
+1125 T
-1131 AAMPEAPTR
+1131 
-1140 EEDTSVPAT
+1140 
-1149 DMTQEEP
+1149 
-1156 LPQQETADAA
+1156 
-1166 PADVAAEA
+1166 
-1174 LSDEMDSTDEA
+1174 
-1185 GAETVADTDVTPS
+1185 
-1198 AQDEAAAVPPSAPA
+1198 
-1212 FPAPAREAAAEQ
+1212 
-1224 TLPADDVQTGDASTD
+1224 
-1239 AAEAPV
+1239 
-1245 SDAVQP
+1245 
-1251 EEAASADSPVQE
+1251 
-1263 NENAPEAAEDVAPA
+1263 
-1277 PAPAAPDFP
+1277 APDFP

-1291 EMAETNEAAMPE
+1291 AMDDAATQE
-1303 APAREEDTAAPAAGM
+1303 APLEEEKEEAPTAEAPQKEA
-1318 TREEP
+1318 
-1323 LPQQETADAAP
+1323 LPQQGTADAATP
-1334 ADVAAEALSDEMD
+1334 ADGPAASSDAAD
-1347 STDEAGA
+1347 STEEAVA
-1354 ETVADTD
+1354 ETEADAD
-1361 VTPSAQDEAAAVPPS
+1361 MPSPAQDEAA
-1376 APAFPAPAREAA
+1376 
-1388 AEQTLPADDVQTG
+1388 
-1401 DASTDA
+1401 
-1407 AEAPV
+1407 EAP
-1412 SDAVQPE
+1412 
-1419 EAASADSPVQENE
+1419 
-1432 NAPEAAEDVA
+1432 
-1442 PAPAPAAPDFPS
+1442 
-1454 VPVAEMAE
+1454 
-1462 TNEAAMP
+1462 
-1469 EAPVKEA
+1469 
-1476 GPVAPVADMTRE
+1476 R
-1488 EPLPQQETA
+1488 L
-1497 DAAAAAPADDA
+1497 
-1508 TGATVDE
+1508 
-1515 KERTEAPVADAQAAS
+1515 
-1530 ATRAPAFPSVEAAAS
+1530 APAFPSADAAR

-1572 VDRPAPRQE
+1572 VSRPVPRRE
-1581 ETVSAP
+1581 EAASAP

-1619 KSALITPQPRKS
+1619 KSALITPPPRK
-1631 SSTGPGAG
+1631 GPGSGPAAG

-1646 APVEEAPQAVPGSKD
+1646 APVEEAPHAVPGSKD

-1696 LSRFHTGNGQPQD
+1696 LSRFHTGSSQPRDDREED
-1709 KEEARSPQAPAATAQ
+1709 KGPQAPAATVQ
-1724 ERQGTPRPMPRKD
+1724 ERQGTPRPIPKKEGPQQKSPE
-1737 APREET
+1737 AAAEIP
-1743 PGTTADIPATTN
+1743 TAVN
-1755 PWIERRAASR
+1755 PWIERRTAPRPAA
-1765 PVAPTPRMPVPPMPQ
+1765 PAPRVPVPPMPQ

-1867 ERHRISMGS
+1867 ERHRISLGS

>member
-471 EQALAAPLREIVEQD
+471 EQALAAPLREIVEQN

-507 RARQALSLL
+507 RARQALNLL

-530 PTDTARAEK
+530 PADTARAEK

-676 EASDGEDL
+676 DASDGEDL

-712 ETGTLAHGLATGAR
+712 ETGTLAHGLAAGAR

-871 LFAAPAAAAADTAQA
+871 LFAAPAAAAADTAQT
-886 EPLPLTDDMRLDMPA
+886 EPLPLTDDMRLDTPA

-921 SPVQENENAPDAA
+921 SPVQENENAPEAA
-934 EDIAPAPAPAAP
+934 EDVAPAPAPAAP

-987 PQQETAAAAAAAPA
+987 PQQETADAAPA

-1012 DSAEEAG
+1012 DSTDEAG
-1019 TKAVAGA
+1019 AETVADT
-1026 DVTPPARDE
+1026 DVTPPAQDE
-1035 AAAVSPSAPAFP
+1035 AAAVPPSTPAFP
-1047 APAREAAAEQAP
+1047 APAREAAAEQTL

-1103 AEDVAPAP
+1103 AEDVAP
-1111 APAAPDFPSVPVGE
+1111 
-1125 TAETNE
+1125 T
-1131 AAMPEAPTR
+1131 
-1140 EEDTSVPAT
+1140 
-1149 DMTQEEP
+1149 
-1156 LPQQETADAA
+1156 
-1166 PADVAAEA
+1166 
-1174 LSDEMDSTDEA
+1174 
-1185 GAETVADTDVTPS
+1185 
-1198 AQDEAAAVPPSAPA
+1198 
-1212 FPAPAREAAAEQ
+1212 
-1224 TLPADDVQTGDASTD
+1224 
-1239 AAEAPV
+1239 
-1245 SDAVQP
+1245 
-1251 EEAASADSPVQE
+1251 
-1263 NENAPEAAEDVAPA
+1263 

-1291 EMAETNEAAMPE
+1291 EMAETNDAAMPE
-1303 APAREEDTAAPAAGM
+1303 APA
-1318 TREEP
+1318 
-1323 LPQQETADAAP
+1323 
-1334 ADVAAEALSDEMD
+1334 
-1347 STDEAGA
+1347 
-1354 ETVADTD
+1354 
-1361 VTPSAQDEAAAVPPS
+1361 
-1376 APAFPAPAREAA
+1376 
-1388 AEQTLPADDVQTG
+1388 
-1401 DASTDA
+1401 
-1407 AEAPV
+1407 
-1412 SDAVQPE
+1412 
-1419 EAASADSPVQENE
+1419 
-1432 NAPEAAEDVA
+1432 
-1442 PAPAPAAPDFPS
+1442 
-1454 VPVAEMAE
+1454 
-1462 TNEAAMP
+1462 
-1469 EAPVKEA
+1469 KEA
-1476 GPVAPVADMTRE
+1476 GPAAPAADMTRE

-1755 PWIERRAASR
+1755 PWIERRTASR

>member
-10 AGSRRLALI
+10 AGFRRLALI

-530 PTDTARAEK
+530 PADTARAEK

-712 ETGTLAHGLATGAR
+712 ETGTLAHGLAAGAR

-871 LFAAPAAAAADTAQA
+871 LFAAPANATADTAQTD
-886 EPLPLTDDMRLDMPA
+886 PLPLTDDMRLDTPA

-912 QPEEAAPAE
+912 QPEEAAPAD
-921 SPVQENENAPDAA
+921 SPVQENENSPDAA
-934 EDIAPAPAPAAP
+934 EDVAPAPAPAAP

-951 PMPETAETNEA
+951 PVAETAETNEA
-962 AMPEAPVKEEE
+962 AMPEAPVKEEG

-987 PQQETAAAAAAAPA
+987 PQQETADAGTPA
-1001 DVAAEALSDEM
+1001 DTAAEALSDEM

-1019 TKAVAGA
+1019 TKAVADT
-1026 DVTPPARDE
+1026 DVPSPARDE

-1047 APAREAAAEQAP
+1047 APVREAATDQALSV
-1059 PADDVQ
+1059 DDVQ
-1065 TGDAPTDAAEAPVSD
+1065 
-1080 AVQPEEAA
+1080 
-1088 SADSPV
+1088 
-1094 QENENAPEA
+1094 
-1103 AEDVAPAP
+1103 
-1111 APAAPDFPSVPVGE
+1111 PD
-1125 TAETNE
+1125 
-1131 AAMPEAPTR
+1131 
-1140 EEDTSVPAT
+1140 
-1149 DMTQEEP
+1149 
-1156 LPQQETADAA
+1156 
-1166 PADVAAEA
+1166 
-1174 LSDEMDSTDEA
+1174 
-1185 GAETVADTDVTPS
+1185 
-1198 AQDEAAAVPPSAPA
+1198 
-1212 FPAPAREAAAEQ
+1212 
-1224 TLPADDVQTGDASTD
+1224 DASTD

-1251 EEAASADSPVQE
+1251 EEAAAADSPVQE

-1388 AEQTLPADDVQTG
+1388 AEQALPADDVQTG
-1401 DASTDA
+1401 DAPTDA
-1407 AEAPV
+1407 AEAPM

-1419 EAASADSPVQENE
+1419 EAASADSPVQESE

-1631 SSTGPGAG
+1631 SSTGPAAG

-1709 KEEARSPQAPAATAQ
+1709 KEEARSPQTPAGTAQ

-1755 PWIERRAASR
+1755 PWIERRTASR

>member
-52 LSATPQGT
+52 LSATPQGA

-90 MMPSFQPLHPRT
+90 MMPPFQPLHPRT

-530 PTDTARAEK
+530 PADTARAEK

-566 GWHVPA
+566 VWHVPA

-691 PDAATRHELGAMLR
+691 PDAATRRELGAMLR

-712 ETGTLAHGLATGAR
+712 ETGTLAHGLAAGAR

-871 LFAAPAAAAADTAQA
+871 LFAAPATAAADTAQTD
-886 EPLPLTDDMRLDMPA
+886 PLPLTDDMRLDTPA

-912 QPEEAAPAE
+912 QPEEAA
-921 SPVQENENAPDAA
+921 
-934 EDIAPAPAPAAP
+934 
-946 DFPSV
+946 
-951 PMPETAETNEA
+951 
-962 AMPEAPVKEEE
+962 
-973 PAAPAAD
+973 
-980 MTREEPL
+980 
-987 PQQETAAAAAAAPA
+987 
-1001 DVAAEALSDEM
+1001 
-1012 DSAEEAG
+1012 
-1019 TKAVAGA
+1019 
-1026 DVTPPARDE
+1026 
-1035 AAAVSPSAPAFP
+1035 
-1047 APAREAAAEQAP
+1047 
-1059 PADDVQ
+1059 
-1065 TGDAPTDAAEAPVSD
+1065 
-1080 AVQPEEAA
+1080 

-1094 QENENAPEA
+1094 QK
-1103 AEDVAPAP
+1103 
-1111 APAAPDFPSVPVGE
+1111 
-1125 TAETNE
+1125 
-1131 AAMPEAPTR
+1131 
-1140 EEDTSVPAT
+1140 
-1149 DMTQEEP
+1149 
-1156 LPQQETADAA
+1156 
-1166 PADVAAEA
+1166 
-1174 LSDEMDSTDEA
+1174 
-1185 GAETVADTDVTPS
+1185 
-1198 AQDEAAAVPPSAPA
+1198 
-1212 FPAPAREAAAEQ
+1212 
-1224 TLPADDVQTGDASTD
+1224 
-1239 AAEAPV
+1239 
-1245 SDAVQP
+1245 
-1251 EEAASADSPVQE
+1251 
-1263 NENAPEAAEDVAPA
+1263 
-1277 PAPAAPDFP
+1277 
-1286 SVPVA
+1286 
-1291 EMAETNEAAMPE
+1291 
-1303 APAREEDTAAPAAGM
+1303 
-1318 TREEP
+1318 
-1323 LPQQETADAAP
+1323 
-1334 ADVAAEALSDEMD
+1334 
-1347 STDEAGA
+1347 
-1354 ETVADTD
+1354 
-1361 VTPSAQDEAAAVPPS
+1361 
-1376 APAFPAPAREAA
+1376 
-1388 AEQTLPADDVQTG
+1388 
-1401 DASTDA
+1401 
-1407 AEAPV
+1407 
-1412 SDAVQPE
+1412 
-1419 EAASADSPVQENE
+1419 NE

-1476 GPVAPVADMTRE
+1476 GPAAPAADMTRE

-1631 SSTGPGAG
+1631 SSTGPAAG

-1743 PGTTADIPATTN
+1743 PGTTADIPATTH
-1755 PWIERRAASR
+1755 PWIERRTASR

>member
-530 PTDTARAEK
+530 PADTARAEK

-691 PDAATRHELGAMLR
+691 PDAATRRELGAMLR

-712 ETGTLAHGLATGAR
+712 ETGTLAHGLAAGAR

-871 LFAAPAAAAADTAQA
+871 LFAAPAAAAADTAQT
-886 EPLPLTDDMRLDMPA
+886 EPLPLTDDMRLDTPA
-901 AQTARPVADAV
+901 AQTARPVVDAV
-912 QPEEAAPAE
+912 QPEEAASTD
-921 SPVQENENAPDAA
+921 SPVQENENAPEAV
-934 EDIAPAPAPAAP
+934 EDVAPAPAPAAP

-962 AMPEAPVKEEE
+962 AMPEAPVKEAG
-973 PAAPAAD
+973 PAAPA
-980 MTREEPL
+980 
-987 PQQETAAAAAAAPA
+987 
-1001 DVAAEALSDEM
+1001 
-1012 DSAEEAG
+1012 
-1019 TKAVAGA
+1019 
-1026 DVTPPARDE
+1026 
-1035 AAAVSPSAPAFP
+1035 
-1047 APAREAAAEQAP
+1047 
-1059 PADDVQ
+1059 
-1065 TGDAPTDAAEAPVSD
+1065 
-1080 AVQPEEAA
+1080 
-1088 SADSPV
+1088 
-1094 QENENAPEA
+1094 
-1103 AEDVAPAP
+1103 
-1111 APAAPDFPSVPVGE
+1111 
-1125 TAETNE
+1125 
-1131 AAMPEAPTR
+1131 
-1140 EEDTSVPAT
+1140 
-1149 DMTQEEP
+1149 
-1156 LPQQETADAA
+1156 
-1166 PADVAAEA
+1166 
-1174 LSDEMDSTDEA
+1174 
-1185 GAETVADTDVTPS
+1185 
-1198 AQDEAAAVPPSAPA
+1198 
-1212 FPAPAREAAAEQ
+1212 
-1224 TLPADDVQTGDASTD
+1224 
-1239 AAEAPV
+1239 
-1245 SDAVQP
+1245 
-1251 EEAASADSPVQE
+1251 
-1263 NENAPEAAEDVAPA
+1263 
-1277 PAPAAPDFP
+1277 
-1286 SVPVA
+1286 
-1291 EMAETNEAAMPE
+1291 
-1303 APAREEDTAAPAAGM
+1303 
-1318 TREEP
+1318 
-1323 LPQQETADAAP
+1323 
-1334 ADVAAEALSDEMD
+1334 
-1347 STDEAGA
+1347 
-1354 ETVADTD
+1354 
-1361 VTPSAQDEAAAVPPS
+1361 
-1376 APAFPAPAREAA
+1376 
-1388 AEQTLPADDVQTG
+1388 
-1401 DASTDA
+1401 
-1407 AEAPV
+1407 
-1412 SDAVQPE
+1412 
-1419 EAASADSPVQENE
+1419 
-1432 NAPEAAEDVA
+1432 
-1442 PAPAPAAPDFPS
+1442 
-1454 VPVAEMAE
+1454 
-1462 TNEAAMP
+1462 
-1469 EAPVKEA
+1469 
-1476 GPVAPVADMTRE
+1476 ADMTRE

-1631 SSTGPGAG
+1631 SSTGPAAG

-1743 PGTTADIPATTN
+1743 PGTTADIPATTH
-1755 PWIERRAASR
+1755 PWIERRTASR

>member
-1 MTYPLLPLQ
+1 MTYPLLPSQ
-10 AGSRRLALI
+10 AGARRLALI

-30 ATCPAV
+30 ATCLAV

-41 APAPTPALPVS
+41 VPAPTPALPVS
-52 LSATPQGT
+52 LSATPQGST
-60 AAGQLGIL
+60 AGQMGIL

-83 EEVATPG
+83 EEVAAPG
-90 MMPSFQPLHPRT
+90 MLPSFQPLHPRS

-110 WLRLEIPAAGTERT
+110 WLRLEIPAAGTERA

-137 GAVLYTPD
+137 GAILYTPD
-145 IDPLS
+145 MDPLS
-150 RQTTWQESQ
+150 RQATWQESQ

-171 AETPQVCF
+171 GEMPQVCF

-263 ADAVSAM
+263 ADAASAM

-315 WPDFSWL
+315 WPDFSWM

-403 REAGTSAEPADP
+403 HETGNAAEAADP
-415 LAPGRPA
+415 LVPGRPVQ
-422 RNQTITDPNLRLLDT
+422 NQAITDPNLRLLDT

-471 EQALAAPLREIVEQD
+471 EQALAAPLREIVEQN
-486 RQLEQCALPHDVR
+486 RQLERCSLPHDAR

-507 RARQALSLL
+507 RARQALRLL
-516 HDPAGDAAAPAAPA
+516 HDPSGDAAVPAAPA
-530 PTDTARAEK
+530 PSDTARAAK
-539 RVFDLRKTLR
+539 RVFDLDRTLR
-549 QAHDTCRPLA
+549 QTHETCRTLA
-559 EKSGIAL
+559 EKSGTVL
-566 GWHVPA
+566 DWHVPA
-572 DLEQLYEGPAGELED
+572 NLGQRYEGPAGELED

-596 LRATKGGKIHFAV
+596 VRATKGGKVHFAV

-630 GLPPEQRSASLLAR
+630 GLPPEQRSAQLLAR

-664 TSVIFTLQLHLP
+664 TSVIFTLPLQIP
-676 EASDGEDL
+676 EAPDDDL

-691 PDAATRHELGAMLR
+691 PDAATRRELGAMLR

-712 ETGTLAHGLATGAR
+712 ETGTLAHGLAAGAR

-733 VLLVCGPEAS
+733 VLLICGPEAS

-837 QADQGMPDL
+837 QADQGMPEL
-846 LLSTDDIPQQTAP
+846 LLSTDDLPQQTAP
-859 AAPAAASADLPD
+859 AAPAPTNGDLPD
-871 LFAAPAAAAADTAQA
+871 LFAAPAPARGDAAPAA
-886 EPLPLTDDMRLDMPA
+886 PLTLTDDMHSDAPA
-901 AQTARPVADAV
+901 VQSARPVTGAT
-912 QPEEAAPAE
+912 QPEEPAPAG
-921 SPVQENENAPDAA
+921 SPVQEDGAAPDATK
-934 EDIAPAPAPAAP
+934 DHGPAPAPTAP

-951 PMPETAETNEA
+951 PAAGTSADA
-962 AMPEAPVKEEE
+962 AMPENPVAGTNEEGTPE
-973 PAAPAAD
+973 TPVREEDAAAPTTGTAREEAQPRQAAD
-980 MTREEPL
+980 S
-987 PQQETAAAAAAAPA
+987 AAAAPA
-1001 DVAAEALSDEM
+1001 GAPAEASSDETDGTKEAVADAEDAADMTPAPQDEAAEAPLS
-1012 DSAEEAG
+1012 APVFPVPAQEAG
-1019 TKAVAGA
+1019 AG
-1026 DVTPPARDE
+1026 
-1035 AAAVSPSAPAFP
+1035 
-1047 APAREAAAEQAP
+1047 QALP
-1059 PADDVQ
+1059 DDVQ
-1065 TGDAPTDAAEAPVSD
+1065 DDGVRADAAEASVTD
-1080 AVQPEEAA
+1080 ATRPAEPATT
-1088 SADSPV
+1088 DSPV
-1094 QENENAPEA
+1094 QEDGAAPA
-1103 AEDVAPAP
+1103 ATKDHGPAP
-1111 APAAPDFPSVPVGE
+1111 APTAPDFPSVPAAGTSADAVMPESPVAG
-1125 TAETNE
+1125 TNE
-1131 AAMPEAPTR
+1131 KGTPEAPVRAEDAAAPTTGTAR
-1140 EEDTSVPAT
+1140 EEAQPRQA
-1149 DMTQEEP
+1149 
-1156 LPQQETADAA
+1156 ADSAAAA
-1166 PADVAAEA
+1166 PAGAPAEA
-1174 LSDEMDSTDEA
+1174 SSDETDGTKEA
-1185 GAETVADTDVTPS
+1185 VADAEDAADMTP
-1198 AQDEAAAVPPSAPA
+1198 APQDEAAEAPLSAPV
-1212 FPAPAREAAAEQ
+1212 FPVPAQEAGAGQA
-1224 TLPADDVQTGDASTD
+1224 LPGDVQGDEVRAD

-1245 SDAVQP
+1245 TDATRP
-1251 EEAASADSPVQE
+1251 AEPATTDSPVQE
-1263 NENAPEAAEDVAPA
+1263 DGAAPDATKDHGPA
-1277 PAPAAPDFP
+1277 PAPTAPDFP
-1286 SVPVA
+1286 SEPAAGTSADAVIPESPVA
-1291 EMAETNEAAMPE
+1291 GTNEKGTPETPVREEDAA
-1303 APAREEDTAAPAAGM
+1303 APTAGTAREEAQPRQAA
-1318 TREEP
+1318 
-1323 LPQQETADAAP
+1323 
-1334 ADVAAEALSDEMD
+1334 D
-1347 STDEAGA
+1347 S
-1354 ETVADTD
+1354 
-1361 VTPSAQDEAAAVPPS
+1361 AAA
-1376 APAFPAPAREAA
+1376 
-1388 AEQTLPADDVQTG
+1388 
-1401 DASTDA
+1401 
-1407 AEAPV
+1407 
-1412 SDAVQPE
+1412 
-1419 EAASADSPVQENE
+1419 
-1432 NAPEAAEDVA
+1432 
-1442 PAPAPAAPDFPS
+1442 
-1454 VPVAEMAE
+1454 
-1462 TNEAAMP
+1462 
-1469 EAPVKEA
+1469 
-1476 GPVAPVADMTRE
+1476 
-1488 EPLPQQETA
+1488 
-1497 DAAAAAPADDA
+1497 
-1508 TGATVDE
+1508 
-1515 KERTEAPVADAQAAS
+1515 
-1530 ATRAPAFPSVEAAAS
+1530 APAFPSVGATAS

-1572 VDRPAPRQE
+1572 ANRPAPRQE
-1581 ETVSAP
+1581 ETASAP

-1631 SSTGPGAG
+1631 GNSGPAAG
-1639 TQPAFPG
+1639 KQPAFPG
-1646 APVEEAPQAVPGSKD
+1646 APVEEAPHAMPGSKD

-1696 LSRFHTGNGQPQD
+1696 LSRFHTGNSQPQD
-1709 KEEARSPQAPAATAQ
+1709 KEEDKGPQAPAATVQ
-1724 ERQGTPRPMPRKD
+1724 ERQGTPRPIPKKER
-1737 APREET
+1737 PLEET
-1743 PGTTADIPATTN
+1743 PEAAADTPATAN
-1755 PWIERRAASR
+1755 PWIERRTALR
-1765 PVAPTPRMPVPPMPQ
+1765 PVAPTPRLPVPPMPQ
-1780 RPQPPDD
+1780 PPDNPD
-1787 PEDPLPALMWRM
+1787 DPLPALMWRM

-1867 ERHRISMGS
+1867 ERHRISLGS

>member
-471 EQALAAPLREIVEQD
+471 EQALAAPLREIVEQN

-507 RARQALSLL
+507 RARQALNLL

-530 PTDTARAEK
+530 PADTARAEK

-871 LFAAPAAAAADTAQA
+871 LFAAPAAAAADTAQT
-886 EPLPLTDDMRLDMPA
+886 EPLPLTDDMRLDTPA

-912 QPEEAAPAE
+912 QPEEAASAE
-921 SPVQENENAPDAA
+921 SPVQENENAPEAA
-934 EDIAPAPAPAAP
+934 EDVAPAPAPAAP

-962 AMPEAPVKEEE
+962 AIPEAPVKEEV

-987 PQQETAAAAAAAPA
+987 PQQETADAAPA

-1012 DSAEEAG
+1012 DSTDEAG
-1019 TKAVAGA
+1019 AETVADT
-1026 DVTPPARDE
+1026 DVTPPAQDE
-1035 AAAVSPSAPAFP
+1035 AAAVPPSTPAFP
-1047 APAREAAAEQAP
+1047 APAREAAAEQTL

-1111 APAAPDFPSVPVGE
+1111 AP
-1125 TAETNE
+1125 T
-1131 AAMPEAPTR
+1131 
-1140 EEDTSVPAT
+1140 
-1149 DMTQEEP
+1149 
-1156 LPQQETADAA
+1156 
-1166 PADVAAEA
+1166 
-1174 LSDEMDSTDEA
+1174 
-1185 GAETVADTDVTPS
+1185 
-1198 AQDEAAAVPPSAPA
+1198 
-1212 FPAPAREAAAEQ
+1212 
-1224 TLPADDVQTGDASTD
+1224 
-1239 AAEAPV
+1239 
-1245 SDAVQP
+1245 
-1251 EEAASADSPVQE
+1251 
-1263 NENAPEAAEDVAPA
+1263 
-1277 PAPAAPDFP
+1277 APDFP

-1291 EMAETNEAAMPE
+1291 ETAETSEAAMSE
-1303 APAREEDTAAPAAGM
+1303 APAREEDTAVPA
-1318 TREEP
+1318 T
-1323 LPQQETADAAP
+1323 
-1334 ADVAAEALSDEMD
+1334 
-1347 STDEAGA
+1347 
-1354 ETVADTD
+1354 
-1361 VTPSAQDEAAAVPPS
+1361 
-1376 APAFPAPAREAA
+1376 
-1388 AEQTLPADDVQTG
+1388 
-1401 DASTDA
+1401 
-1407 AEAPV
+1407 
-1412 SDAVQPE
+1412 
-1419 EAASADSPVQENE
+1419 
-1432 NAPEAAEDVA
+1432 
-1442 PAPAPAAPDFPS
+1442 
-1454 VPVAEMAE
+1454 
-1462 TNEAAMP
+1462 
-1469 EAPVKEA
+1469 
-1476 GPVAPVADMTRE
+1476 DMTQE

>member
-530 PTDTARAEK
+530 PADTARAEK

-712 ETGTLAHGLATGAR
+712 ETGTLAHGLAAGAR

-846 LLSTDDIPQQTAP
+846 LLSTDDSPQQTAP

-871 LFAAPAAAAADTAQA
+871 LFAAPAAAAADTAQT
-886 EPLPLTDDMRLDMPA
+886 EPLPLTDDMRLDTPA

-912 QPEEAAPAE
+912 QPEEAAPAD
-921 SPVQENENAPDAA
+921 SPVQENENSPDAA
-934 EDIAPAPAPAAP
+934 EDVAPAPAPAAP

-951 PMPETAETNEA
+951 PVAEMAETNEA

-973 PAAPAAD
+973 TAAPAAG

-987 PQQETAAAAAAAPA
+987 PQQETADAAAAAPA
-1001 DVAAEALSDEM
+1001 DAAAEALSDEM
-1012 DSAEEAG
+1012 DSTDEAG
-1019 TKAVAGA
+1019 AETVADA
-1026 DVTPPARDE
+1026 DVPSPARDE
-1035 AAAVSPSAPAFP
+1035 AAVVPPSAPAFP
-1047 APAREAAAEQAP
+1047 APARETAAEQP
-1059 PADDVQ
+1059 LPADDVQ
-1065 TGDAPTDAAEAPVSD
+1065 TGDAPTDAAEAPMSD

-1088 SADSPV
+1088 PADSPV
-1094 QENENAPEA
+1094 QENENTPEA

-1111 APAAPDFPSVPVGE
+1111 APAAPDFPSVPVAE
-1125 TAETNE
+1125 TAETND
-1131 AAMPEAPTR
+1131 AAMPEAPVK
-1140 EEDTSVPAT
+1140 EEELAAPAA
-1149 DMTQEEP
+1149 DMTREEP
-1156 LPQQETADAA
+1156 LPQQEAADAAAAA
-1166 PADVAAEA
+1166 PADAAAEA
-1174 LSDEMDSTDEA
+1174 LSDEMDSAEEA
-1185 GAETVADTDVTPS
+1185 GAKAMADTDVPS
-1198 AQDEAAAVPPSAPA
+1198 PARDEAAEVPPSAPA
-1212 FPAPAREAAAEQ
+1212 FPAPAREVAAEQ
-1224 TLPADDVQTGDASTD
+1224 ALPADDVQTGDAPTD

-1245 SDAVQP
+1245 SDAAQP
-1251 EEAASADSPVQE
+1251 EEAAPADSPVQE

-1303 APAREEDTAAPAAGM
+1303 T
-1318 TREEP
+1318 
-1323 LPQQETADAAP
+1323 
-1334 ADVAAEALSDEMD
+1334 
-1347 STDEAGA
+1347 
-1354 ETVADTD
+1354 
-1361 VTPSAQDEAAAVPPS
+1361 
-1376 APAFPAPAREAA
+1376 
-1388 AEQTLPADDVQTG
+1388 
-1401 DASTDA
+1401 
-1407 AEAPV
+1407 
-1412 SDAVQPE
+1412 
-1419 EAASADSPVQENE
+1419 
-1432 NAPEAAEDVA
+1432 
-1442 PAPAPAAPDFPS
+1442 
-1454 VPVAEMAE
+1454 
-1462 TNEAAMP
+1462 
-1469 EAPVKEA
+1469 PVKEA
-1476 GPVAPVADMTRE
+1476 GPAAPAADMTRE
-1488 EPLPQQETA
+1488 EPLSQQETA
-1497 DAAAAAPADDA
+1497 DAAAAAPADVA

-1572 VDRPAPRQE
+1572 VDRPAPWQE

-1631 SSTGPGAG
+1631 SSTGPAAG

-1743 PGTTADIPATTN
+1743 PGTTANIPATTN
-1755 PWIERRAASR
+1755 PWIERRTASR

>member
-1 MTYPLLPLQ
+1 MTYPLLPVQ
-10 AGSRRLALI
+10 AACRRLALI

-41 APAPTPALPVS
+41 VPAPTPALPAS
-52 LSATPQGT
+52 LSAAPQASAT
-60 AAGQLGIL
+60 GQLGIL

-83 EEVATPG
+83 EEVAAPG
-90 MMPSFQPLHPRT
+90 MMASFQPLHPRA

-110 WLRLEIPAAGTERT
+110 WLRLEIPAAGTARA

-192 TLRSLDNLAGA
+192 TLRSLDNLASA

-285 LMQTASHSRL
+285 LMQTPSHSRL

-315 WPDFSWL
+315 WPDFSWM

-403 REAGTSAEPADP
+403 RETGSSAEAADP

-422 RNQTITDPNLRLLDT
+422 QNQTITDPNLRLLDT

-471 EQALAAPLREIVEQD
+471 EQALAAPLREIVEQN
-486 RQLEQCALPHDVR
+486 RQLEQCALPHDAR
-499 SRVENMGR
+499 SRVESMGR

-516 HDPAGDAAAPAAPA
+516 HDPAGETAAPATPS
-530 PTDTARAEK
+530 PTETARAEK

-549 QAHDTCRPLA
+549 QTHETCRALA
-559 EKSGIAL
+559 EKAGIAL
-566 GWHVPA
+566 SWHVPA
-572 DLEQLYEGPAGELED
+572 DLEQLYEGPAGDLED

-596 LRATKGGKIHFAV
+596 VRASKGGKVHFAV
-609 RRVPDSKHPGH
+609 RRVPDSKNPGH

-676 EASDGEDL
+676 EASDDEEL

-691 PDAATRHELGAMLR
+691 PDAATRRELGAMLR

-712 ETGTLAHGLATGAR
+712 ETGTLAHGLAAGAR

-733 VLLVCGPEAS
+733 VLLICGPEAS
-743 VDAAPLLRRYH
+743 VEAAPLLRRYH

-791 SEDALRETVLEILG
+791 AEDALRETVLEILG
-805 SHDDVADLGA
+805 SHDDVADLGT
-815 PLPETRQADAPL
+815 PLPESRQAEAPL

-846 LLSTDDIPQQTAP
+846 LLSTDDVPQQTAP
-859 AAPAAASADLPD
+859 AAPAATSGDLPD
-871 LFAAPAAAAADTAQA
+871 LFAAPAAAAADAAPA
-886 EPLPLTDDMRLDMPA
+886 EPLTLTDDMRLDAPA
-901 AQTARPVADAV
+901 AQPVADAAQPVEPAAADSPV
-912 QPEEAAPAE
+912 QEKEYASAATADEVPAAPTAPAFPSVPVAETPADAMPEAPVEAKEEAAAPANETAQDEEEPRQETTADAAPAAPADGPDKADEAPAARADDAEEPVAAAPAPADVASPVQEESAAAPLSAPATPAQEAEAEQPLPGDDARAEAPVADTAQPAE
-921 SPVQENENAPDAA
+921 PAATDSPVQENENAPDATA
-934 EDIAPAPAPAAP
+934 DEVPAAP
-946 DFPSV
+946 
-951 PMPETAETNEA
+951 T
-962 AMPEAPVKEEE
+962 
-973 PAAPAAD
+973 APA
-980 MTREEPL
+980 
-987 PQQETAAAAAAAPA
+987 
-1001 DVAAEALSDEM
+1001 
-1012 DSAEEAG
+1012 
-1019 TKAVAGA
+1019 
-1026 DVTPPARDE
+1026 
-1035 AAAVSPSAPAFP
+1035 
-1047 APAREAAAEQAP
+1047 
-1059 PADDVQ
+1059 
-1065 TGDAPTDAAEAPVSD
+1065 
-1080 AVQPEEAA
+1080 
-1088 SADSPV
+1088 
-1094 QENENAPEA
+1094 
-1103 AEDVAPAP
+1103 
-1111 APAAPDFPSVPVGE
+1111 
-1125 TAETNE
+1125 
-1131 AAMPEAPTR
+1131 
-1140 EEDTSVPAT
+1140 
-1149 DMTQEEP
+1149 
-1156 LPQQETADAA
+1156 
-1166 PADVAAEA
+1166 
-1174 LSDEMDSTDEA
+1174 
-1185 GAETVADTDVTPS
+1185 
-1198 AQDEAAAVPPSAPA
+1198 
-1212 FPAPAREAAAEQ
+1212 
-1224 TLPADDVQTGDASTD
+1224 
-1239 AAEAPV
+1239 
-1245 SDAVQP
+1245 
-1251 EEAASADSPVQE
+1251 
-1263 NENAPEAAEDVAPA
+1263 
-1277 PAPAAPDFP
+1277 FP

-1291 EMAETNEAAMPE
+1291 ETP
-1303 APAREEDTAAPAAGM
+1303 
-1318 TREEP
+1318 
-1323 LPQQETADAAP
+1323 ADA
-1334 ADVAAEALSDEMD
+1334 
-1347 STDEAGA
+1347 
-1354 ETVADTD
+1354 
-1361 VTPSAQDEAAAVPPS
+1361 
-1376 APAFPAPAREAA
+1376 
-1388 AEQTLPADDVQTG
+1388 LPG
-1401 DASTDA
+1401 
-1407 AEAPV
+1407 
-1412 SDAVQPE
+1412 
-1419 EAASADSPVQENE
+1419 
-1432 NAPEAAEDVA
+1432 
-1442 PAPAPAAPDFPS
+1442 
-1454 VPVAEMAE
+1454 
-1462 TNEAAMP
+1462 
-1469 EAPVKEA
+1469 APVKE
-1476 GPVAPVADMTRE
+1476 RE
-1488 EPLPQQETA
+1488 
-1497 DAAAAAPADDA
+1497 
-1508 TGATVDE
+1508 
-1515 KERTEAPVADAQAAS
+1515 
-1530 ATRAPAFPSVEAAAS
+1530 EAAAS
-1545 PLAGGYVSPSLRHA
+1545 PLSGGYVSPSLRHA

-1572 VDRPAPRQE
+1572 VSRPAPRQE
-1581 ETVSAP
+1581 ETASAP

-1619 KSALITPQPRKS
+1619 RSALITPQPRKS
-1631 SSTGPGAG
+1631 SSSGPAAG
-1639 TQPAFPG
+1639 TQPALPG

-1696 LSRFHTGNGQPQD
+1696 LSRFHTGNSQPQD
-1709 KEEARSPQAPAATAQ
+1709 REEEDKGPQAPAATVQ
-1724 ERQGTPRPMPRKD
+1724 ERQGTPRPMPKKE

-1743 PGTTADIPATTN
+1743 TETTADIPATTN
-1755 PWIERRAASR
+1755 PWIERRTAPR

>member
-110 WLRLEIPAAGTERT
+110 WLRLEIPAAGAERT

-471 EQALAAPLREIVEQD
+471 EQALAAPLREIVEQN

-530 PTDTARAEK
+530 PADTARAEK

-691 PDAATRHELGAMLR
+691 PDAATRRELGAMLR

-712 ETGTLAHGLATGAR
+712 ETGTLAHGLAAGAR

-871 LFAAPAAAAADTAQA
+871 LFAAPAAAAADTAQT
-886 EPLPLTDDMRLDMPA
+886 EPLPLTDDMRLDTPA

-912 QPEEAAPAE
+912 QPEEAASAE

-951 PMPETAETNEA
+951 PVAETAETNDA
-962 AMPEAPVKEEE
+962 AMPEAPVKEEG

-987 PQQETAAAAAAAPA
+987 PQQETADAAPA
-1001 DVAAEALSDEM
+1001 DAAAEALSDEM

-1019 TKAVAGA
+1019 AKAMA
-1026 DVTPPARDE
+1026 DTDVPSPARDE
-1035 AAAVSPSAPAFP
+1035 AAEVPPSAPAFP
-1047 APAREAAAEQAP
+1047 APAREVAAEQAP

-1065 TGDAPTDAAEAPVSD
+1065 TGDVRTDADEAPVSD
-1080 AVQPEEAA
+1080 AA
-1088 SADSPV
+1088 
-1094 QENENAPEA
+1094 
-1103 AEDVAPAP
+1103 
-1111 APAAPDFPSVPVGE
+1111 
-1125 TAETNE
+1125 
-1131 AAMPEAPTR
+1131 
-1140 EEDTSVPAT
+1140 
-1149 DMTQEEP
+1149 
-1156 LPQQETADAA
+1156 
-1166 PADVAAEA
+1166 
-1174 LSDEMDSTDEA
+1174 
-1185 GAETVADTDVTPS
+1185 
-1198 AQDEAAAVPPSAPA
+1198 
-1212 FPAPAREAAAEQ
+1212 
-1224 TLPADDVQTGDASTD
+1224 
-1239 AAEAPV
+1239 
-1245 SDAVQP
+1245 QP

-1291 EMAETNEAAMPE
+1291 ETAETNEAAMPE

-1318 TREEP
+1318 
-1323 LPQQETADAAP
+1323 
-1334 ADVAAEALSDEMD
+1334 
-1347 STDEAGA
+1347 
-1354 ETVADTD
+1354 
-1361 VTPSAQDEAAAVPPS
+1361 AQ
-1376 APAFPAPAREAA
+1376 
-1388 AEQTLPADDVQTG
+1388 
-1401 DASTDA
+1401 
-1407 AEAPV
+1407 
-1412 SDAVQPE
+1412 
-1419 EAASADSPVQENE
+1419 
-1432 NAPEAAEDVA
+1432 
-1442 PAPAPAAPDFPS
+1442 
-1454 VPVAEMAE
+1454 
-1462 TNEAAMP
+1462 
-1469 EAPVKEA
+1469 
-1476 GPVAPVADMTRE
+1476 E

-1559 GEWVGEPMPIGTP
+1559 GEWVGEPMPIGTL

-1631 SSTGPGAG
+1631 SSTGPAAG

-1709 KEEARSPQAPAATAQ
+1709 KEEARSPQAPATTAQ

-1743 PGTTADIPATTN
+1743 PGTTADIPATTK
-1755 PWIERRAASR
+1755 PWIERRTASR
-1765 PVAPTPRMPVPPMPQ
+1765 PGAPTPRMPVPPMPQ

>member
-10 AGSRRLALI
+10 AGFRRLALI

-110 WLRLEIPAAGTERT
+110 WLRLEIPAAGTEST

-471 EQALAAPLREIVEQD
+471 EQALAAPLREIVEQN

-530 PTDTARAEK
+530 PADTARAEK

-712 ETGTLAHGLATGAR
+712 ETGTLAHGLAAGAR

-859 AAPAAASADLPD
+859 AAPAAA
-871 LFAAPAAAAADTAQA
+871 ADTAQT
-886 EPLPLTDDMRLDMPA
+886 EPLPLTDDMRLDTPA
-901 AQTARPVADAV
+901 AQTARPVADAG
-912 QPEEAAPAE
+912 QPEEAASTD
-921 SPVQENENAPDAA
+921 SPVQENENAPEAV
-934 EDIAPAPAPAAP
+934 EDVAPAPAPAAP

-962 AMPEAPVKEEE
+962 AMPEAPVKEEG
-973 PAAPAAD
+973 PAAPAA
-980 MTREEPL
+980 
-987 PQQETAAAAAAAPA
+987 
-1001 DVAAEALSDEM
+1001 
-1012 DSAEEAG
+1012 
-1019 TKAVAGA
+1019 
-1026 DVTPPARDE
+1026 
-1035 AAAVSPSAPAFP
+1035 
-1047 APAREAAAEQAP
+1047 
-1059 PADDVQ
+1059 
-1065 TGDAPTDAAEAPVSD
+1065 
-1080 AVQPEEAA
+1080 
-1088 SADSPV
+1088 
-1094 QENENAPEA
+1094 
-1103 AEDVAPAP
+1103 
-1111 APAAPDFPSVPVGE
+1111 
-1125 TAETNE
+1125 
-1131 AAMPEAPTR
+1131 
-1140 EEDTSVPAT
+1140 

-1166 PADVAAEA
+1166 PADVAAET

-1185 GAETVADTDVTPS
+1185 GAETVADTDVTPP
-1198 AQDEAAAVPPSAPA
+1198 ARDEAAAVPPSAPA

-1263 NENAPEAAEDVAPA
+1263 SENAPEAAEDVAPA

-1286 SVPVA
+1286 SVPVG

-1303 APAREEDTAAPAAGM
+1303 APTREEDT
-1318 TREEP
+1318 
-1323 LPQQETADAAP
+1323 
-1334 ADVAAEALSDEMD
+1334 
-1347 STDEAGA
+1347 
-1354 ETVADTD
+1354 
-1361 VTPSAQDEAAAVPPS
+1361 
-1376 APAFPAPAREAA
+1376 
-1388 AEQTLPADDVQTG
+1388 
-1401 DASTDA
+1401 
-1407 AEAPV
+1407 
-1412 SDAVQPE
+1412 
-1419 EAASADSPVQENE
+1419 
-1432 NAPEAAEDVA
+1432 
-1442 PAPAPAAPDFPS
+1442 S
-1454 VPVAEMAE
+1454 VPA
-1462 TNEAAMP
+1462 T
-1469 EAPVKEA
+1469 
-1476 GPVAPVADMTRE
+1476 DMTQE

-1497 DAAAAAPADDA
+1497 DAAAAAPADVA

-1515 KERTEAPVADAQAAS
+1515 KERTEAPVADAQAA

-1743 PGTTADIPATTN
+1743 PGTTADIPATTH
-1755 PWIERRAASR
+1755 PWIERRTASR

>member
-1 MTYPLLPLQ
+1 MTYPLLPVQ
-10 AGSRRLALI
+10 AACRRLALI

-41 APAPTPALPVS
+41 VPAPTPALPAS
-52 LSATPQGT
+52 LSAAPQASAT
-60 AAGQLGIL
+60 GQLGIL

-83 EEVATPG
+83 EEVAAPG
-90 MMPSFQPLHPRT
+90 MMASFQPLHPRA

-110 WLRLEIPAAGTERT
+110 WLRLEIPAAGTARA

-179 IRLDGQPPLWFAP
+179 IRLDGQPSLWFAP
-192 TLRSLDNLAGA
+192 TLRSLDNLASA

-285 LMQTASHSRL
+285 LMQTPSHSRL

-315 WPDFSWL
+315 WPDFSWM

-403 REAGTSAEPADP
+403 RETGSSAEAADP

-422 RNQTITDPNLRLLDT
+422 QNQTITDPNLRLLDT

-471 EQALAAPLREIVEQD
+471 EQALAAPLREIVEQN
-486 RQLEQCALPHDVR
+486 RQLEQCALPHDAR
-499 SRVENMGR
+499 SRVESMGR

-516 HDPAGDAAAPAAPA
+516 HDPAGETAAPATPA
-530 PTDTARAEK
+530 PTETARAEK

-549 QAHDTCRPLA
+549 QTHETCRALA
-559 EKSGIAL
+559 EKAGIAL

-572 DLEQLYEGPAGELED
+572 DLEQLYEGPAGDLED

-596 LRATKGGKIHFAV
+596 VRASKGGKIHFAV
-609 RRVPDSKHPGH
+609 RRVPDSKNPGH

-676 EASDGEDL
+676 EASDDEEL

-691 PDAATRHELGAMLR
+691 PDAATRRELGAMLR

-712 ETGTLAHGLATGAR
+712 ETGTLAHGLAAGAR

-733 VLLVCGPEAS
+733 VLLICGPEAS
-743 VDAAPLLRRYH
+743 VEAAPLLRRYH

-791 SEDALRETVLEILG
+791 AEDALRETVLEILG

-815 PLPETRQADAPL
+815 PLPESRQAEAPL
-827 PDLFGPAAAP
+827 PDLFGPAPAP

-846 LLSTDDIPQQTAP
+846 LLSTDDVPQQTTP
-859 AAPAAASADLPD
+859 AAPAATSGDLPD
-871 LFAAPAAAAADTAQA
+871 LFAAPAAAVADAAPA
-886 EPLPLTDDMRLDMPA
+886 EPLTLTDDMRLDAPA
-901 AQTARPVADAV
+901 AQPV
-912 QPEEAAPAE
+912 
-921 SPVQENENAPDAA
+921 
-934 EDIAPAPAPAAP
+934 
-946 DFPSV
+946 
-951 PMPETAETNEA
+951 
-962 AMPEAPVKEEE
+962 E
-973 PAAPAAD
+973 PAA
-980 MTREEPL
+980 
-987 PQQETAAAAAAAPA
+987 
-1001 DVAAEALSDEM
+1001 
-1012 DSAEEAG
+1012 
-1019 TKAVAGA
+1019 
-1026 DVTPPARDE
+1026 
-1035 AAAVSPSAPAFP
+1035 
-1047 APAREAAAEQAP
+1047 
-1059 PADDVQ
+1059 
-1065 TGDAPTDAAEAPVSD
+1065 
-1080 AVQPEEAA
+1080 
-1088 SADSPV
+1088 ADSPV
-1094 QENENAPEA
+1094 QENENASDATADE
-1103 AEDVAPAP
+1103 V
-1111 APAAPDFPSVPVGE
+1111 PAAP
-1125 TAETNE
+1125 T
-1131 AAMPEAPTR
+1131 
-1140 EEDTSVPAT
+1140 
-1149 DMTQEEP
+1149 
-1156 LPQQETADAA
+1156 A
-1166 PADVAAEA
+1166 PA
-1174 LSDEMDSTDEA
+1174 
-1185 GAETVADTDVTPS
+1185 
-1198 AQDEAAAVPPSAPA
+1198 
-1212 FPAPAREAAAEQ
+1212 
-1224 TLPADDVQTGDASTD
+1224 
-1239 AAEAPV
+1239 
-1245 SDAVQP
+1245 
-1251 EEAASADSPVQE
+1251 
-1263 NENAPEAAEDVAPA
+1263 
-1277 PAPAAPDFP
+1277 FP

-1291 EMAETNEAAMPE
+1291 ETPADAMPE
-1303 APAREEDTAAPAAGM
+1303 APVEAKEEAAAPADETAQDE
-1318 TREEP
+1318 EEP
-1323 LPQQETADAAP
+1323 RQETTADAAP
-1334 ADVAAEALSDEMD
+1334 AAPVDGPDEADEAPAARADDAEKPVAAAPAPADVASPVQEES
-1347 STDEAGA
+1347 
-1354 ETVADTD
+1354 
-1361 VTPSAQDEAAAVPPS
+1361 AAAPLS
-1376 APAFPAPAREAA
+1376 APATPAQEAEDEQPLPSDDARA
-1388 AEQTLPADDVQTG
+1388 
-1401 DASTDA
+1401 DA
-1407 AEAPV
+1407 AEAPAAD
-1412 SDAVQPE
+1412 DAQPVE
-1419 EAASADSPVQENE
+1419 PAATDSPVQESE
-1432 NAPEAAEDVA
+1432 KVSDATADEV
-1442 PAPAPAAPDFPS
+1442 PAAP
-1454 VPVAEMAE
+1454 
-1462 TNEAAMP
+1462 T
-1469 EAPVKEA
+1469 
-1476 GPVAPVADMTRE
+1476 
-1488 EPLPQQETA
+1488 
-1497 DAAAAAPADDA
+1497 
-1508 TGATVDE
+1508 
-1515 KERTEAPVADAQAAS
+1515 
-1530 ATRAPAFPSVEAAAS
+1530 APAFPSVPVTETHDDAMPETPVKEKEEAAAPADETAQDEEEPRQETTADAAPAAPVDGPDEADEAPAARADDAEKPVAAAPAPADVASPVQEESAAAPLSAPATPAQEAEAEQPLPSDDARAEAPAADAAQPVEPAATDSPVQKNEIASDAAADEVPTAPTAPAFPSVPVTETPADALPGAPVKEREEAAAS
-1545 PLAGGYVSPSLRHA
+1545 PLSGGYVSPSLRHA

-1572 VDRPAPRQE
+1572 VSRPAPRQE
-1581 ETVSAP
+1581 ETASAP

-1619 KSALITPQPRKS
+1619 RSALITPQPRKS
-1631 SSTGPGAG
+1631 SSSGPAAG

-1696 LSRFHTGNGQPQD
+1696 LSRFHTGNSQPQD
-1709 KEEARSPQAPAATAQ
+1709 REREEEDKGPQAPAATVQ
-1724 ERQGTPRPMPRKD
+1724 ERQGTPRPMPKKE

-1743 PGTTADIPATTN
+1743 TETTADIPATTN
-1755 PWIERRAASR
+1755 PWIERRTAPR

>member
-471 EQALAAPLREIVEQD
+471 EQALAAPLREIVEQN

-516 HDPAGDAAAPAAPA
+516 HDPAGDAAAPVVPAPA
-530 PTDTARAEK
+530 DTARAEK

-549 QAHDTCRPLA
+549 QTHDTCRPLA

-871 LFAAPAAAAADTAQA
+871 LFAAPAAAAADTAQT
-886 EPLPLTDDMRLDMPA
+886 EPLPLTDDMRLDTPA
-901 AQTARPVADAV
+901 AQTARPVADAA
-912 QPEEAAPAE
+912 QPEEAAPAD
-921 SPVQENENAPDAA
+921 SPVQENENAPEAA
-934 EDIAPAPAPAAP
+934 EDVAPAPAPAAP

-951 PMPETAETNEA
+951 PVPETAETNEA

-973 PAAPAAD
+973 TAAPAAG
-980 MTREEPL
+980 MTQEEPL
-987 PQQETAAAAAAAPA
+987 PQQETADAGTPA
-1001 DVAAEALSDEM
+1001 DAAAEALSDEM

-1019 TKAVAGA
+1019 TKAMADA
-1026 DVTPPARDE
+1026 DVPSPARDE

-1047 APAREAAAEQAP
+1047 APAREAAAEQAL

-1065 TGDAPTDAAEAPVSD
+1065 AGDAPTDAAEAPVSD

-1111 APAAPDFPSVPVGE
+1111 APAAPDFPSVPVAE

-1131 AAMPEAPTR
+1131 AAMPEAPAR
-1140 EEDTSVPAT
+1140 EEDTAVPAT

-1156 LPQQETADAA
+1156 LPQQKTADADA
-1166 PADVAAEA
+1166 PADAAAEA
-1174 LSDEMDSTDEA
+1174 LSDEMDSAEEA
-1185 GAETVADTDVTPS
+1185 VAEAMADADVPS
-1198 AQDEAAAVPPSAPA
+1198 PARDEAAAVPPSAPA
-1212 FPAPAREAAAEQ
+1212 FPAPARETAAEQ
-1224 TLPADDVQTGDASTD
+1224 PLPADDVQTDDARAD

-1245 SDAVQP
+1245 SDAAQP
-1251 EEAASADSPVQE
+1251 EEAAPADSPVQE

-1291 EMAETNEAAMPE
+1291 ETAETNEAAMPE
-1303 APAREEDTAAPAAGM
+1303 APAREEDTAVPA
-1318 TREEP
+1318 T
-1323 LPQQETADAAP
+1323 
-1334 ADVAAEALSDEMD
+1334 
-1347 STDEAGA
+1347 
-1354 ETVADTD
+1354 
-1361 VTPSAQDEAAAVPPS
+1361 
-1376 APAFPAPAREAA
+1376 
-1388 AEQTLPADDVQTG
+1388 
-1401 DASTDA
+1401 
-1407 AEAPV
+1407 
-1412 SDAVQPE
+1412 
-1419 EAASADSPVQENE
+1419 
-1432 NAPEAAEDVA
+1432 
-1442 PAPAPAAPDFPS
+1442 
-1454 VPVAEMAE
+1454 
-1462 TNEAAMP
+1462 
-1469 EAPVKEA
+1469 
-1476 GPVAPVADMTRE
+1476 DMTQE